1 MWFGSSKSKVNF
13 HLLLLLLFTI
23 FAGYDKTVLTNFGE
37 SMFKKYWK
45 SFVIF
50 WSVVMLGIVGVFVFF
65 WLISA
70 GKLGFMPTF
79 EELEN
84 PNNRFASEVFFA
96 DGPIMNKYFEKE
108 NRKYTEYR
116 EIPASVVDAL
126 IATEDVRFY
135 EHSGVDVRGLF
146 RVLKGVLTADASAG
160 GGSTISQ
167 QLAKMLFP
175 REPDLNVFELVVRK
189 FREWVIAVR
198 LEKSYTKEEI
208 MTMYLNKYDFL
219 NLAVGISSAAD
230 IYFQTPLDS
239 LKIEQA
245 AMLVGMAK
253 NSSYYNPVRRPE
265 LTLNRRNVV
274 LNQMY
279 KYDKIT
285 RDEYDSLKML
295 PLGLKFK
302 RVDHKEG
309 LATYFRE
316 YLRLYMTANKPKRE
330 NYRNTEQFRLD
341 SAAWETDPLYGWCK
355 KNVKVGG
362 THYDLYSDG
371 LKIYSTLDSR
381 MQRYAEE
388 AVREHLSQDLQPLF
402 DKERAYKKNSP
413 FSNDMTPDK
422 IEEALMRSVK
432 QSERYRQLV
441 KEGKNQREIRKIFD
455 QKVEMQLFTWNGI
468 RDTVMSPMDSV
479 KHYKSF
485 FRSGFMVMNPRNGYV
500 KAYVG
505 GPDYRYFMYD
515 MVSVGRRQVGSTI
528 KPILYTLAMQEGLG
542 PCDRV
547 PNIPQTF
554 ILPTGEPWTARGGT
568 KRKGEMVTLRWG
580 LANSENNISAWVLK
594 QFTPQAVAQMAHKMG
609 ITSFIDPVP
618 SVFLGTAEISV
629 KEMVAAYSIFANKG
643 VYHAPLIVSRIEDK
657 FGNTLAT
664 FQTESREVITANT
677 AYLMCDLLEGVVNSG
692 TGVRLRY
699 KYKLT
704 NPIGGKT
711 GTTQEHSDG
720 WFMGITPALV
730 GGVWVGAEDRS
741 IHFQNLANGQ
751 GASMALP
758 IWGKFLQKVYA
769 DAGLNVYTGPFD
781 YPAGLLKRLNCDETV
796 LPAGGTSTDG
806 QANDEEDEE
815 FY

>member
-1 MWFGSSKSKVNF
+1 
-13 HLLLLLLFTI
+13 
-23 FAGYDKTVLTNFGE
+23 
-37 SMFKKYWK
+37 MFKKYWK
-45 SFVIF
+45 FFVIF
-50 WSVVMLGIVGVFVFF
+50 WSVVLVGIIGVFVFF

-84 PNNRFASEVFFA
+84 PNNRFASEVYFA
-96 DGPIMNKYFEKE
+96 DGPIMNRYFEKE
-108 NRKYTEYR
+108 NRKYIEYR
-116 EIPASVVDAL
+116 EIPQSVIDAL

-135 EHSGVDVRGLF
+135 DHSGVDVRGLF
-146 RVLKGVLTADASAG
+146 RVAKGLLTANTSAG

-175 REPDLNVFELVVRK
+175 RESDLNVFELAIRK

-208 MTMYLNKYDFL
+208 LTMYLNKYDFL

-230 IYFQTPLDS
+230 IYFQVPLDS
-239 LKIEQA
+239 LKVEQA
-245 AMLVGMAK
+245 AMLIGMAK

-274 LNQMY
+274 LSQMY

-285 RDEYDSLKML
+285 REECDSLKKL
-295 PLGLKFK
+295 PLGLNFK

-316 YLRLYMTANKPKRE
+316 YLRLFMTANKPDRKR
-330 NYRNTEQFRLD
+330 YRDLSQFRLD
-341 SAAWETDPLYGWCK
+341 SIAWETNPLYGWCK
-355 KNVKVGG
+355 KNVKVDGS
-362 THYDLYSDG
+362 HYDLYSDG
-371 LKIYSTLDSR
+371 LKIYTTLDSR
-381 MQRYAEE
+381 MQKYAEE

-402 DKERAYKKNSP
+402 DKEKVKKLRPP
-413 FSNDMTPDK
+413 FSNDMTPAE
-422 IEEALMRSVK
+422 IEEVLDRSIR
-432 QSERYRQLV
+432 QSERYRVLSKQ
-441 KEGKNQREIRKIFD
+441 GMSFDEIRKTFD
-455 QKVEMQLFTWNGI
+455 QPLEMQVFTWSGI
-468 RDTVMSPMDSV
+468 RDTVMTPLDSI

-485 FRSGFMVMNPRNGYV
+485 FRSGFMVMQPQTGYI

-515 MVSVGRRQVGSTI
+515 MVSAGKRQVGSTI

-542 PCDRV
+542 PCDKV

-554 ILPTGEPWTARGGT
+554 ILPTGEPWSARGGT
-568 KRKGEMVTLRWG
+568 KRQGEMVTLRWG

-594 QFTPQAVAQMAHKMG
+594 QFTPEAVAQMAHKMG

-618 SVFLGTAEISV
+618 SVFLGTAEITV

-643 VYHAPLIVSRIEDK
+643 VYNSPLPVYRIEDK
-657 FGNTLAT
+657 YGNVLQE
-664 FQTESREVITANT
+664 FRPESREVITENT
-677 AYLMCDLLEGVVNSG
+677 AYLMCNLLEGVVTGG

-699 KYKLT
+699 RYKLM
-704 NPIGGKT
+704 NPMGGKT
-711 GTTQEHSDG
+711 GTTQKHADG
-720 WFMGITPALV
+720 WFMGVTPDLV

-758 IWGKFLQKVYA
+758 IWAKFLLKAYA
-769 DAGLNVYTGPFD
+769 DPRLKMSDRPFD
-781 YPAGLLKRLNCDETV
+781 RPAGINKRLDCDETISEAEV
-796 LPAGGTSTDG
+796 KEMNNGIR
-806 QANDEEDEE
+806 EDEE
-815 FY
+815 EFY

>member
-1 MWFGSSKSKVNF
+1 
-13 HLLLLLLFTI
+13 
-23 FAGYDKTVLTNFGE
+23 
-37 SMFKKYWK
+37 MFKKYWK
-45 SFVIF
+45 FFVIF
-50 WSVVMLGIVGVFVFF
+50 WSVVLVGIIGVFVFF

-84 PNNRFASEVFFA
+84 PNNRFASEVYFA
-96 DGPIMNKYFEKE
+96 DGPIMNRYFEKE
-108 NRKYTEYR
+108 NRKYIEYR
-116 EIPASVVDAL
+116 EIPQSVIDAL

-135 EHSGVDVRGLF
+135 DHSGVDVRGLF
-146 RVLKGVLTADASAG
+146 RVAKGLLTANTSAG

-175 REPDLNVFELVVRK
+175 RESDLNVFELAIRK

-208 MTMYLNKYDFL
+208 LTMYLNKYDFL

-230 IYFQTPLDS
+230 IYFQVPLDS
-239 LKIEQA
+239 LKVEQA
-245 AMLVGMAK
+245 AMLIGMAK

-274 LNQMY
+274 LSQMY

-285 RDEYDSLKML
+285 REECDSLKKL
-295 PLGLKFK
+295 PLGLNFK

-316 YLRLYMTANKPKRE
+316 YLRLFMTANKPDRKR
-330 NYRNTEQFRLD
+330 YRDLSQFRLD
-341 SAAWETDPLYGWCK
+341 SVAWKTNPLYGWCK
-355 KNVKVGG
+355 KNVKVDGS
-362 THYDLYSDG
+362 HYDLYSDG
-371 LKIYSTLDSR
+371 LKIYTTLDSR
-381 MQRYAEE
+381 MQKYAEE

-402 DKERAYKKNSP
+402 DKEKVKKHRPP
-413 FSNDMTPDK
+413 FSNDMTPAE
-422 IEEALMRSVK
+422 IEEVLDRSIR
-432 QSERYRQLV
+432 QSERYRVLSKQGMSF
-441 KEGKNQREIRKIFD
+441 KEIRKTFD
-455 QKVEMQLFTWNGI
+455 QPLKMQVFTWNGI
-468 RDTVMSPMDSV
+468 RDTVMTPLDSI

-485 FRSGFMVMNPRNGYV
+485 FRSGFMVMQPQTGYI

-515 MVSVGRRQVGSTI
+515 MVSAGKRQVGSTI

-542 PCDRV
+542 PCDKV

-554 ILPTGEPWTARGGT
+554 ILPTGEPWSARGGT
-568 KRKGEMVTLRWG
+568 KRQGEMVTLRWG

-594 QFTPQAVAQMAHKMG
+594 QFTPEAVAQMAHKMG

-618 SVFLGTAEISV
+618 SVFLGTAEITV

-643 VYHAPLIVSRIEDK
+643 VYNTPLPVYRIEDK
-657 FGNTLAT
+657 YGNVLQE
-664 FQTESREVITANT
+664 FRPESREVITENT
-677 AYLMCDLLEGVVNSG
+677 AYLMCNLLEGVVTGG

-699 KYKLT
+699 KYKLM
-704 NPIGGKT
+704 NPMGGKT
-711 GTTQEHSDG
+711 GTTQKHADG
-720 WFMGITPALV
+720 WFMGVTPDLV

-758 IWGKFLQKVYA
+758 IWAKFLLKAYA
-769 DAGLNVYTGPFD
+769 DPRLKMSDRPFD
-781 YPAGLLKRLNCDETV
+781 RPAGINKRLDCDETISEAEV
-796 LPAGGTSTDG
+796 KEMNNGIR
-806 QANDEEDEE
+806 EDEE
-815 FY
+815 EFY

>member
-1 MWFGSSKSKVNF
+1 
-13 HLLLLLLFTI
+13 
-23 FAGYDKTVLTNFGE
+23 
-37 SMFKKYWK
+37 MFKKYWK
-45 SFVIF
+45 FFVIF
-50 WSVVMLGIVGVFVFF
+50 WSVLLVGIIGVFVFF

-84 PNNRFASEVFFA
+84 PNNRFASEVYFA
-96 DGPIMNKYFEKE
+96 DGPIMNRYFEKE
-108 NRKYTEYR
+108 NRKYIEYR
-116 EIPASVVDAL
+116 EIPQSVIDAL

-135 EHSGVDVRGLF
+135 DHSGIDVRGLF
-146 RVLKGVLTADASAG
+146 RVAKGLLTANTSAG

-175 REPDLNVFELVVRK
+175 RESDLNVFELVIRK

-208 MTMYLNKYDFL
+208 LTMYLNKYDFL

-230 IYFQTPLDS
+230 IYFQVPLDS
-239 LKIEQA
+239 LKVEQA

-274 LNQMY
+274 LSQMY

-285 RDEYDSLKML
+285 REECDSLKKL
-295 PLGLKFK
+295 PLGLNFK

-316 YLRLYMTANKPKRE
+316 YLRLFMTANKPDRKR
-330 NYRNTEQFRLD
+330 YRDLSQFRLD
-341 SAAWETDPLYGWCK
+341 SVAWETNPLYGWCK
-355 KNVKVGG
+355 KNVKVDGS
-362 THYDLYSDG
+362 HYDLYSDG
-371 LKIYSTLDSR
+371 LKIYTTLDSR
-381 MQRYAEE
+381 MQKYAEE

-402 DKERAYKKNSP
+402 DKEKVKKLRPP
-413 FSNDMTPDK
+413 FSNDMTPAE
-422 IEEALMRSVK
+422 IEEVLDRSIR
-432 QSERYRQLV
+432 QSERYRVLSKQ
-441 KEGKNQREIRKIFD
+441 GMSFDEIRKTFD
-455 QKVEMQLFTWNGI
+455 QPLEMQVFTWNGI
-468 RDTVMSPMDSV
+468 RDTVMTPLDSI

-485 FRSGFMVMNPRNGYV
+485 FRSGFMVMQPQTGYI

-515 MVSVGRRQVGSTI
+515 MVSAGKRQVGSTI

-542 PCDRV
+542 PCDKV

-554 ILPTGEPWTARGGT
+554 ILPTGEPWSARGGT
-568 KRKGEMVTLRWG
+568 KRQGEMVTLRWG

-594 QFTPQAVAQMAHKMG
+594 QFTPEAVAQMAHKMG

-618 SVFLGTAEISV
+618 SVFLGTAEITV

-643 VYHAPLIVSRIEDK
+643 VYNSPLPVYRIEDK
-657 FGNTLAT
+657 YGNVLQE
-664 FQTESREVITANT
+664 FRPESREVITENT
-677 AYLMCDLLEGVVNSG
+677 AYLMCNLLEGVVTGG

-699 KYKLT
+699 KYKLM
-704 NPIGGKT
+704 NPMGGKT
-711 GTTQEHSDG
+711 GTTQKHADG
-720 WFMGITPALV
+720 WFMGVTPDLV

-758 IWGKFLQKVYA
+758 IWAKFLLKVYA
-769 DAGLNVYTGPFD
+769 DPRLKMSDRPFD
-781 YPAGLLKRLNCDETV
+781 RPAGINKRLDCDETISEAEV
-796 LPAGGTSTDG
+796 KEMNNGIR
-806 QANDEEDEE
+806 EDEE
-815 FY
+815 EFY

>member
-1 MWFGSSKSKVNF
+1 
-13 HLLLLLLFTI
+13 
-23 FAGYDKTVLTNFGE
+23 
-37 SMFKKYWK
+37 MFKKYWK
-45 SFVIF
+45 FFVIF
-50 WSVVMLGIVGVFVFF
+50 WSVVLVGIIGVFVFF

-84 PNNRFASEVFFA
+84 PNNRFASEVYFA
-96 DGPIMNKYFEKE
+96 DGPIMNRYFEKE
-108 NRKYTEYR
+108 NRKYIEYR
-116 EIPASVVDAL
+116 EIPQSVIDAL

-135 EHSGVDVRGLF
+135 DHSGVDVRGLF
-146 RVLKGVLTADASAG
+146 RVAKGLLTANTSAG

-175 REPDLNVFELVVRK
+175 RESDLNVFELAIRK

-208 MTMYLNKYDFL
+208 LTMYLNKYDFL

-230 IYFQTPLDS
+230 IYFQVPLDS
-239 LKIEQA
+239 LKVEQA
-245 AMLVGMAK
+245 AMLIGMAK

-274 LNQMY
+274 LSQMY

-285 RDEYDSLKML
+285 REECDSLKKL
-295 PLGLKFK
+295 PLGLNFK

-316 YLRLYMTANKPKRE
+316 YLRLFMTANKPDRKR
-330 NYRNTEQFRLD
+330 YRDLSQFRLD
-341 SAAWETDPLYGWCK
+341 SVAWETNPLYGWCK
-355 KNVKVGG
+355 KNVKVDGS
-362 THYDLYSDG
+362 HYDLYSDG
-371 LKIYSTLDSR
+371 LKIYTTLDSR
-381 MQRYAEE
+381 MQKYAEE
-388 AVREHLSQDLQPLF
+388 AVREHLSRDLQPLF
-402 DKERAYKKNSP
+402 DKEKVKKHRPP
-413 FSNDMTPDK
+413 FSNDMTPTE
-422 IEEALMRSVK
+422 IEEVLDRSIR
-432 QSERYRQLV
+432 QSERYRVLSKQGMSF
-441 KEGKNQREIRKIFD
+441 KEIRKTFD
-455 QKVEMQLFTWNGI
+455 QPLKMQVFTWNGI
-468 RDTVMSPMDSV
+468 RDTVMTPLDSI

-485 FRSGFMVMNPRNGYV
+485 FRSGFMVMQPQTGYI

-515 MVSVGRRQVGSTI
+515 MVSAGKRQVGSTI

-542 PCDRV
+542 PCDKV

-554 ILPTGEPWTARGGT
+554 ILPTGEPWSARGGT
-568 KRKGEMVTLRWG
+568 KRQGEMVTLRWG

-594 QFTPQAVAQMAHKMG
+594 QFTPEAVAQMAHKMG

-618 SVFLGTAEISV
+618 SVFLGTAEITV

-643 VYHAPLIVSRIEDK
+643 VYNSPLPVYRIEDK
-657 FGNTLAT
+657 YGNVLQE
-664 FQTESREVITANT
+664 FRPESREVITENT
-677 AYLMCDLLEGVVNSG
+677 AYLMCNLLEGVVTGG

-699 KYKLT
+699 KYKLM
-704 NPIGGKT
+704 NPMGGKT
-711 GTTQEHSDG
+711 GTTQKHADG
-720 WFMGITPALV
+720 WFMGVTPDLV

-758 IWGKFLQKVYA
+758 IWAKFLLKAYA
-769 DAGLNVYTGPFD
+769 DPRLKMSDRPFD
-781 YPAGLLKRLNCDETV
+781 RPAGINKRLDCDETIPEAEV
-796 LPAGGTSTDG
+796 KEMNNGIR
-806 QANDEEDEE
+806 EDEE
-815 FY
+815 EFY

>member
-1 MWFGSSKSKVNF
+1 
-13 HLLLLLLFTI
+13 
-23 FAGYDKTVLTNFGE
+23 
-37 SMFKKYWK
+37 MFKKYWK
-45 SFVIF
+45 FFVIF
-50 WSVVMLGIVGVFVFF
+50 WSVVLVGIIGVFVFF

-84 PNNRFASEVFFA
+84 PNNRFASEVYFA
-96 DGPIMNKYFEKE
+96 DVPIMNRYFEKE
-108 NRKYTEYR
+108 NRKYIEYR
-116 EIPASVVDAL
+116 EIPQSVIDAL

-135 EHSGVDVRGLF
+135 DHSGVDVRGLF
-146 RVLKGVLTADASAG
+146 RVAKGLLTANTSAG

-175 REPDLNVFELVVRK
+175 RESDLNVFELAIRK

-208 MTMYLNKYDFL
+208 LTMYLNKYDFL

-230 IYFQTPLDS
+230 IYFQVPLDS
-239 LKIEQA
+239 LKVEQA
-245 AMLVGMAK
+245 AMLIGMAK

-274 LNQMY
+274 LSQMY

-285 RDEYDSLKML
+285 REECDSLKKL
-295 PLGLKFK
+295 PLGLNFK

-316 YLRLYMTANKPKRE
+316 YLRLFMTANKPDRKR
-330 NYRNTEQFRLD
+330 YRDLSQFRLD
-341 SAAWETDPLYGWCK
+341 SIVWETNPLYGWCK
-355 KNVKVGG
+355 KNVKVDGS
-362 THYDLYSDG
+362 HYDLYSDG
-371 LKIYSTLDSR
+371 LKIYTTLDSR
-381 MQRYAEE
+381 MQKYAEE

-402 DKERAYKKNSP
+402 DKEKVKKLRPP
-413 FSNDMTPDK
+413 FSNDMTPAE
-422 IEEALMRSVK
+422 IEEVLDRSIR
-432 QSERYRQLV
+432 QSERYRVLSKQGMSV
-441 KEGKNQREIRKIFD
+441 DEIRKTFD
-455 QKVEMQLFTWNGI
+455 QPLEMQVFTWSGI
-468 RDTVMSPMDSV
+468 RDTVMTPLDSI

-485 FRSGFMVMNPRNGYV
+485 FRSGFMVMQPQTGYI

-515 MVSVGRRQVGSTI
+515 MVSAGKRQVGSTI

-542 PCDRV
+542 PCDKV

-554 ILPTGEPWTARGGT
+554 ILPTGEPWSARGGT
-568 KRKGEMVTLRWG
+568 KRQGEMVTLRWG

-594 QFTPQAVAQMAHKMG
+594 QFTPEAVAQMAHKMG

-618 SVFLGTAEISV
+618 SVFLGTAEITV

-643 VYHAPLIVSRIEDK
+643 VYNSPLPVCRIEDK
-657 FGNTLAT
+657 YGNVLQE
-664 FQTESREVITANT
+664 FRPESREVITENT
-677 AYLMCDLLEGVVNSG
+677 AYLMCNLLEGVVTGG

-699 KYKLT
+699 KYKLM
-704 NPIGGKT
+704 NPMGGKT
-711 GTTQEHSDG
+711 GTTQKHADG
-720 WFMGITPALV
+720 WFMGVTPDLV

-758 IWGKFLQKVYA
+758 IWAKFLLKAYA
-769 DAGLNVYTGPFD
+769 DPRLKMSDRPFD
-781 YPAGLLKRLNCDETV
+781 RPAGINKRLDCDETISEAEV
-796 LPAGGTSTDG
+796 KEMNNGIR
-806 QANDEEDEE
+806 EDEE
-815 FY
+815 EFY

>member
-1 MWFGSSKSKVNF
+1 
-13 HLLLLLLFTI
+13 
-23 FAGYDKTVLTNFGE
+23 
-37 SMFKKYWK
+37 MFKKYWK
-45 SFVIF
+45 FFVIF
-50 WSVVMLGIVGVFVFF
+50 WSVVLVGIIGVFVFF

-84 PNNRFASEVFFA
+84 PNNRFASEVYFA
-96 DGPIMNKYFEKE
+96 DGPIMNRYFEKE
-108 NRKYTEYR
+108 NRKYIEYR
-116 EIPASVVDAL
+116 EIPQSVIDAL

-135 EHSGVDVRGLF
+135 DHSGVDVRGLF
-146 RVLKGVLTADASAG
+146 RVAKGLLTANTSAG

-175 REPDLNVFELVVRK
+175 RESDLNVFELAIRK

-208 MTMYLNKYDFL
+208 LTMYLNKYDFL

-230 IYFQTPLDS
+230 IYFQVPLDS
-239 LKIEQA
+239 LKVEQA
-245 AMLVGMAK
+245 AMLIGMAK

-274 LNQMY
+274 LSQMY

-285 RDEYDSLKML
+285 REECDSLKKL
-295 PLGLKFK
+295 PLGLNFK

-316 YLRLYMTANKPKRE
+316 YLRLFMTANKPDRKR
-330 NYRNTEQFRLD
+330 YRDLSQFRLD
-341 SAAWETDPLYGWCK
+341 SVAWKTNPLYGWCK
-355 KNVKVGG
+355 KNVKVDGS
-362 THYDLYSDG
+362 HYDLYSDG
-371 LKIYSTLDSR
+371 LKIYTTLDSR
-381 MQRYAEE
+381 MQKYAEE

-402 DKERAYKKNSP
+402 DKEKVKKLRPP
-413 FSNDMTPDK
+413 FSNDMTPAE
-422 IEEALMRSVK
+422 IEEVLDRSIR
-432 QSERYRQLV
+432 QSERYRVLSKQ
-441 KEGKNQREIRKIFD
+441 GMSFDEIRKTFD
-455 QKVEMQLFTWNGI
+455 QPLEMQVFTWSGI
-468 RDTVMSPMDSV
+468 RDTVMTPLDSI

-485 FRSGFMVMNPRNGYV
+485 FRSGFMVMQPQTGYI

-515 MVSVGRRQVGSTI
+515 MVSAGKRQVGSTI

-542 PCDRV
+542 PCDKV

-554 ILPTGEPWTARGGT
+554 ILPTGEPWSARGGT
-568 KRKGEMVTLRWG
+568 KRQGEMVTLRWG

-594 QFTPQAVAQMAHKMG
+594 QFTPEAVAQMAHKMG

-618 SVFLGTAEISV
+618 SVFLGTAEITV

-643 VYHAPLIVSRIEDK
+643 VYNSPLPVCRIEDK
-657 FGNTLAT
+657 YGNVLQE
-664 FQTESREVITANT
+664 FRPESREVITENT
-677 AYLMCDLLEGVVNSG
+677 AYLMCNLLEGVVNSG

-704 NPIGGKT
+704 NPMGGKT
-711 GTTQEHSDG
+711 GTTQQHADG
-720 WFMGITPALV
+720 WFIGVTPDLV

-751 GASMALP
+751 GANMALP
-758 IWGKFLQKVYA
+758 IWAKFLQKAYA
-769 DAGLNVYTGPFD
+769 DSGLKMSGRPFD
-781 YPAGLLKRLNCDETV
+781 RPAGISKRLDCDETISEAEAKEMNKS
-796 LPAGGTSTDG
+796 LR
-806 QANDEEDEE
+806 EDEE
-815 FY
+815 EFY

>member
-1 MWFGSSKSKVNF
+1 
-13 HLLLLLLFTI
+13 
-23 FAGYDKTVLTNFGE
+23 
-37 SMFKKYWK
+37 MFKKYWK
-45 SFVIF
+45 FFVIF
-50 WSVVMLGIVGVFVFF
+50 WSVVLVGIIGVFVFF

-84 PNNRFASEVFFA
+84 PNNRFASEVYFA
-96 DGPIMNKYFEKE
+96 DGPIMNRYFEKE
-108 NRKYTEYR
+108 NRKYIEYR
-116 EIPASVVDAL
+116 EIPQSVIDAL

-135 EHSGVDVRGLF
+135 DHSGVDVRGLF
-146 RVLKGVLTADASAG
+146 RVAKGLLTANTSAG

-175 REPDLNVFELVVRK
+175 RESDLNVFELAIRK

-208 MTMYLNKYDFL
+208 LTMYLNKYDFL

-230 IYFQTPLDS
+230 IYFQVPLDS
-239 LKIEQA
+239 LKVEQA
-245 AMLVGMAK
+245 AMLIGMAK

-274 LNQMY
+274 LSQMY

-285 RDEYDSLKML
+285 REECDSLKKL
-295 PLGLKFK
+295 PLGLNFK

-316 YLRLYMTANKPKRE
+316 YLRLFMTANKPDRKR
-330 NYRNTEQFRLD
+330 YRDLSQFRLD
-341 SAAWETDPLYGWCK
+341 SVAWETNPLYGWCK
-355 KNVKVGG
+355 KNVKVDGS
-362 THYDLYSDG
+362 HYDLYSDG
-371 LKIYSTLDSR
+371 LKIYTTLDSR
-381 MQRYAEE
+381 MQKYAEE

-402 DKERAYKKNSP
+402 DKEKVKKLRPP
-413 FSNDMTPDK
+413 FSNDMTPAE
-422 IEEALMRSVK
+422 IEEVLDRSIR
-432 QSERYRQLV
+432 QSERYRVLSKQ
-441 KEGKNQREIRKIFD
+441 GMSFDEIRKTFD
-455 QKVEMQLFTWNGI
+455 QPLKMQVFTWNGI
-468 RDTVMSPMDSV
+468 RDTVMTPLDSI

-485 FRSGFMVMNPRNGYV
+485 FRSGFMVMQPQTGYI

-515 MVSVGRRQVGSTI
+515 MVSAGKRQVGSTI

-542 PCDRV
+542 PCDKV

-554 ILPTGEPWTARGGT
+554 ILPTGEPWSARGGT
-568 KRKGEMVTLRWG
+568 KRQGEMVTLRWG

-594 QFTPQAVAQMAHKMG
+594 QFTPEAVAQMAHKMG

-618 SVFLGTAEISV
+618 SVFLGTAEITV

-643 VYHAPLIVSRIEDK
+643 VYNSPLPVYRIEDK
-657 FGNTLAT
+657 YGNVLQE
-664 FQTESREVITANT
+664 FRPESREVITENT
-677 AYLMCDLLEGVVNSG
+677 AYLMCNLLEGVVTGG

-699 KYKLT
+699 KYKLM
-704 NPIGGKT
+704 NPMGGKT
-711 GTTQEHSDG
+711 GTTQKHADG
-720 WFMGITPALV
+720 WFMGVTPDLV

-758 IWGKFLQKVYA
+758 IWAKFLLKVYA
-769 DAGLNVYTGPFD
+769 DPRLKMSDRPFD
-781 YPAGLLKRLNCDETV
+781 RPAGINKRLDCDETISEAEV
-796 LPAGGTSTDG
+796 KEMNNGIR
-806 QANDEEDEE
+806 EDEE
-815 FY
+815 EFY

>member
-1 MWFGSSKSKVNF
+1 
-13 HLLLLLLFTI
+13 
-23 FAGYDKTVLTNFGE
+23 
-37 SMFKKYWK
+37 MFKKYWK
-45 SFVIF
+45 FFVIF
-50 WSVVMLGIVGVFVFF
+50 WSVVLVGIIGVFVFF

-84 PNNRFASEVFFA
+84 PNNRFASEVYFA
-96 DGPIMNKYFEKE
+96 DGPIMNRYFEKE
-108 NRKYTEYR
+108 NRKYIEYR
-116 EIPASVVDAL
+116 EIPQSVIDAL

-135 EHSGVDVRGLF
+135 DHSGVDVRGLF
-146 RVLKGVLTADASAG
+146 RVAKGLLTANTSAG

-175 REPDLNVFELVVRK
+175 RESDLNVFELAIRK

-208 MTMYLNKYDFL
+208 LTMYLNKYDFL

-230 IYFQTPLDS
+230 IYFQVPLDS
-239 LKIEQA
+239 LKVEQA
-245 AMLVGMAK
+245 AMLIGMAK

-274 LNQMY
+274 LSQMY

-285 RDEYDSLKML
+285 REECDSLKKL
-295 PLGLKFK
+295 PLGLNFK

-316 YLRLYMTANKPKRE
+316 YLRLFMTANKPDRKR
-330 NYRNTEQFRLD
+330 YRDLSQFRLD
-341 SAAWETDPLYGWCK
+341 SVAWETNPLYGWCK
-355 KNVKVGG
+355 KNVKVDGS
-362 THYDLYSDG
+362 HYDLYSDG
-371 LKIYSTLDSR
+371 LKIYTTLDSR
-381 MQRYAEE
+381 MQKYAEE

-402 DKERAYKKNSP
+402 DKEKVKKLRPP
-413 FSNDMTPDK
+413 FSNDMTPAE
-422 IEEALMRSVK
+422 IEEVLDRSIR
-432 QSERYRQLV
+432 QSERYRVLSKQ
-441 KEGKNQREIRKIFD
+441 GMSFDEIRKTFD
-455 QKVEMQLFTWNGI
+455 QPLKMQVFTWNGI
-468 RDTVMSPMDSV
+468 RDTVMTPLDSI

-485 FRSGFMVMNPRNGYV
+485 FRSGFMVMQPQTGYI

-515 MVSVGRRQVGSTI
+515 MVSAGKRQVGSTI

-542 PCDRV
+542 PCDKV

-554 ILPTGEPWTARGGT
+554 ILPTGEPWSARGGT
-568 KRKGEMVTLRWG
+568 KRQGEMVTLRWG

-594 QFTPQAVAQMAHKMG
+594 QFTPEAVAQMAHKMG

-618 SVFLGTAEISV
+618 SVFLGTAEITV

-643 VYHAPLIVSRIEDK
+643 VYNSPLPVYRIEDK
-657 FGNTLAT
+657 YGNVLQE
-664 FQTESREVITANT
+664 FRPESREVITENT
-677 AYLMCDLLEGVVNSG
+677 AYLMCNLLEGVVTGG

-699 KYKLT
+699 KYKLM
-704 NPIGGKT
+704 NPMGGKT
-711 GTTQEHSDG
+711 GTTQKHADG
-720 WFMGITPALV
+720 WFMGVTPDLV

-758 IWGKFLQKVYA
+758 IWAKFLLKAYA
-769 DAGLNVYTGPFD
+769 DPRLKMSDRPFD
-781 YPAGLLKRLNCDETV
+781 RPAGINKRLDCDETISEAEV
-796 LPAGGTSTDG
+796 KEMNNGIR
-806 QANDEEDEE
+806 EDEE
-815 FY
+815 EFY

>member
-1 MWFGSSKSKVNF
+1 
-13 HLLLLLLFTI
+13 
-23 FAGYDKTVLTNFGE
+23 
-37 SMFKKYWK
+37 MFKKYWK
-45 SFVIF
+45 FFVIF
-50 WSVVMLGIVGVFVFF
+50 WSVVLVGIIGVFVFF

-84 PNNRFASEVFFA
+84 PNNRFASEVYFA
-96 DGPIMNKYFEKE
+96 DGPIMNRYFEKE
-108 NRKYTEYR
+108 NRKYIEYR
-116 EIPASVVDAL
+116 EIPQSVIDAL

-135 EHSGVDVRGLF
+135 DHSGVDVRGLF
-146 RVLKGVLTADASAG
+146 RVAKGLLTANTSAG

-175 REPDLNVFELVVRK
+175 RESDLNVFELAIRK

-208 MTMYLNKYDFL
+208 LTMYLNKYDFL

-230 IYFQTPLDS
+230 IYFQVPLDS
-239 LKIEQA
+239 LKVEQA
-245 AMLVGMAK
+245 AMLIGMAK

-274 LNQMY
+274 LSQMY

-285 RDEYDSLKML
+285 REECDSLKKL
-295 PLGLKFK
+295 PLGLNFK

-316 YLRLYMTANKPKRE
+316 YLRLFMTANKPDRKR
-330 NYRNTEQFRLD
+330 YRDLSQFRLD
-341 SAAWETDPLYGWCK
+341 SVAWETNPLYGWCK
-355 KNVKVGG
+355 KNVKVDGS
-362 THYDLYSDG
+362 HYDLYSDG
-371 LKIYSTLDSR
+371 LKIYTTLDSR
-381 MQRYAEE
+381 MQKYAEE

-402 DKERAYKKNSP
+402 DKEKVKKLRPP
-413 FSNDMTPDK
+413 FSNDMTPAE
-422 IEEALMRSVK
+422 IEEVLDRSIR
-432 QSERYRQLV
+432 QSERYRVLSKQ
-441 KEGKNQREIRKIFD
+441 GMSFDEIRKTFD
-455 QKVEMQLFTWNGI
+455 QPLEMQVFTWNGI
-468 RDTVMSPMDSV
+468 RDTVMTPLDSI

-485 FRSGFMVMNPRNGYV
+485 FRSGFMVMQPQTGYI

-515 MVSVGRRQVGSTI
+515 MVSAGKRQVGSTI

-542 PCDRV
+542 PCDKV

-554 ILPTGEPWTARGGT
+554 FLPTGEPWSARGGT
-568 KRKGEMVTLRWG
+568 KRQGEMVTLRWG

-594 QFTPQAVAQMAHKMG
+594 QFTPEAVAQMAHKMG

-618 SVFLGTAEISV
+618 SVFLGTAEITV

-643 VYHAPLIVSRIEDK
+643 VYNSPLPVYRIEDK
-657 FGNTLAT
+657 YGNVLQE
-664 FQTESREVITANT
+664 FRPESREVITENT
-677 AYLMCDLLEGVVNSG
+677 AYLMCNLLEGVVTGG

-699 KYKLT
+699 KYKLM
-704 NPIGGKT
+704 NPMGGKT
-711 GTTQEHSDG
+711 GTTQKHADG
-720 WFMGITPALV
+720 WFMGVTPDLV

-758 IWGKFLQKVYA
+758 IWAKFLLKAYA
-769 DAGLNVYTGPFD
+769 DPRLKMSDRPFD
-781 YPAGLLKRLNCDETV
+781 RPAGINKRLDCDETISEAEV
-796 LPAGGTSTDG
+796 KEMNNGIR
-806 QANDEEDEE
+806 EDEE
-815 FY
+815 EFY

>member
-1 MWFGSSKSKVNF
+1 
-13 HLLLLLLFTI
+13 
-23 FAGYDKTVLTNFGE
+23 
-37 SMFKKYWK
+37 MFKKYWK
-45 SFVIF
+45 FFVIF
-50 WSVVMLGIVGVFVFF
+50 WSVVLVGIIGVFVFF

-84 PNNRFASEVFFA
+84 PNNRFASEVYFA
-96 DGPIMNKYFEKE
+96 DGPIMNRYFEKE
-108 NRKYTEYR
+108 NRKYIEYR
-116 EIPASVVDAL
+116 EIPQSVIDAL

-135 EHSGVDVRGLF
+135 DHSGVDVRGLF
-146 RVLKGVLTADASAG
+146 RVAKGLLTANTSAG

-175 REPDLNVFELVVRK
+175 RESDLNVFELAIRK

-208 MTMYLNKYDFL
+208 LTMYLNKYDFL

-230 IYFQTPLDS
+230 IYFQVPLDS
-239 LKIEQA
+239 LKVEQA
-245 AMLVGMAK
+245 AMLIGMAK

-274 LNQMY
+274 LSQMY

-285 RDEYDSLKML
+285 REECDSLKKL
-295 PLGLKFK
+295 PLGLNFK

-316 YLRLYMTANKPKRE
+316 YLRLFMTANKPDRKR
-330 NYRNTEQFRLD
+330 YRDLSQFRLD
-341 SAAWETDPLYGWCK
+341 SVAWETNPLYGWCK
-355 KNVKVGG
+355 KNVKVDGS
-362 THYDLYSDG
+362 HYDLYSDG
-371 LKIYSTLDSR
+371 LKIYTTLDSR
-381 MQRYAEE
+381 MQKYAEE

-402 DKERAYKKNSP
+402 DKEKVKKHRPP
-413 FSNDMTPDK
+413 FSNDMTPAE
-422 IEEALMRSVK
+422 IEEVLDRSIR
-432 QSERYRQLV
+432 QSERYRVLSKQ
-441 KEGKNQREIRKIFD
+441 GMSFDEIRKTFD
-455 QKVEMQLFTWNGI
+455 QPLEMQVFTWSGI
-468 RDTVMSPMDSV
+468 RDTVMTPLDSI

-485 FRSGFMVMNPRNGYV
+485 FRSGFMVMQPQTGYI

-515 MVSVGRRQVGSTI
+515 MVSAGKRQVGSTI

-542 PCDRV
+542 PCDKV

-554 ILPTGEPWTARGGT
+554 ILPTGEPWSARGGT
-568 KRKGEMVTLRWG
+568 KRQGEMVTLRWG

-594 QFTPQAVAQMAHKMG
+594 QFTPEAVGQMAHKMG

-618 SVFLGTAEISV
+618 SVFLGTAEITV

-643 VYHAPLIVSRIEDK
+643 VYNSPLPVYRIEDK
-657 FGNTLAT
+657 YGNVLQE
-664 FQTESREVITANT
+664 FRPESREVITENT
-677 AYLMCDLLEGVVNSG
+677 AYLMCNLLEGVVTGG

-699 KYKLT
+699 KYKLM
-704 NPIGGKT
+704 NPMGGKT
-711 GTTQEHSDG
+711 GTTQKHADG
-720 WFMGITPALV
+720 WFMGVTPDLV

-758 IWGKFLQKVYA
+758 IWAKFLLKAYA
-769 DAGLNVYTGPFD
+769 DPRLKMSDRPFD
-781 YPAGLLKRLNCDETV
+781 RPAGINKRLDCDETISEAEV
-796 LPAGGTSTDG
+796 KEMNNGIR
-806 QANDEEDEE
+806 EDEE
-815 FY
+815 EFY

>member
-1 MWFGSSKSKVNF
+1 
-13 HLLLLLLFTI
+13 
-23 FAGYDKTVLTNFGE
+23 
-37 SMFKKYWK
+37 MFKKYWK
-45 SFVIF
+45 FFVIF
-50 WSVVMLGIVGVFVFF
+50 WSVVLVGIIGVFVFF

-84 PNNRFASEVFFA
+84 PNNRFASEVYFA
-96 DGPIMNKYFEKE
+96 DGPIMNRYFEKE
-108 NRKYTEYR
+108 NRKYIEYR
-116 EIPASVVDAL
+116 EIPQSVIDAL

-135 EHSGVDVRGLF
+135 DHSGVDVRGLF
-146 RVLKGVLTADASAG
+146 RVAKGLLTANTSAG

-175 REPDLNVFELVVRK
+175 RESDLNVFELAIRK

-208 MTMYLNKYDFL
+208 LTMYLNKYDFL

-230 IYFQTPLDS
+230 IYFQVPLDS
-239 LKIEQA
+239 LKVEQA
-245 AMLVGMAK
+245 AMLIGMAK

-274 LNQMY
+274 LSQMY

-285 RDEYDSLKML
+285 REECDSLKKL
-295 PLGLKFK
+295 PLGLNFK

-316 YLRLYMTANKPKRE
+316 YLRLFMTANKPDRKR
-330 NYRNTEQFRLD
+330 YRDLSQFRLD
-341 SAAWETDPLYGWCK
+341 SVAWETNPLYGWCK
-355 KNVKVGG
+355 KNVKVDGS
-362 THYDLYSDG
+362 HYDLYSDG
-371 LKIYSTLDSR
+371 LKIYTTLDSR
-381 MQRYAEE
+381 MQKYAEE

-402 DKERAYKKNSP
+402 DKEKVKKHRPP
-413 FSNDMTPDK
+413 FSNDMTPTE
-422 IEEALMRSVK
+422 IEEVLDRSIR
-432 QSERYRQLV
+432 QSERYRVLSKQGMSF
-441 KEGKNQREIRKIFD
+441 KEIRKTFD
-455 QKVEMQLFTWNGI
+455 QPLKMQVFTWNGI
-468 RDTVMSPMDSV
+468 RDTVMTPLDSI

-485 FRSGFMVMNPRNGYV
+485 FRSGFMVMQPQTGYI

-515 MVSVGRRQVGSTI
+515 MVSAGKRQVGSTI

-542 PCDRV
+542 PCDKV

-554 ILPTGEPWTARGGT
+554 ILPTGEPWSARGGT
-568 KRKGEMVTLRWG
+568 KRQGEMVTLRWG

-594 QFTPQAVAQMAHKMG
+594 QFTPEAVAQMAHKMG

-618 SVFLGTAEISV
+618 SVFLGTAEITV

-643 VYHAPLIVSRIEDK
+643 VYNSPLPVYRIEDK
-657 FGNTLAT
+657 YGNVLQE
-664 FQTESREVITANT
+664 FRPESREVITENT
-677 AYLMCDLLEGVVNSG
+677 AYLMCNLLEGVVTGG

-699 KYKLT
+699 KYKLI
-704 NPIGGKT
+704 NPMGGKT
-711 GTTQEHSDG
+711 GTTQKHADG
-720 WFMGITPALV
+720 WFMGVTPDLV

-758 IWGKFLQKVYA
+758 IWAKFLLKAYA
-769 DAGLNVYTGPFD
+769 DPRLKMSDRPFD
-781 YPAGLLKRLNCDETV
+781 RPAGINKRLDCDETISEAEV
-796 LPAGGTSTDG
+796 KEMNNGIR
-806 QANDEEDEE
+806 EDEE
-815 FY
+815 EFY

>member
-1 MWFGSSKSKVNF
+1 
-13 HLLLLLLFTI
+13 
-23 FAGYDKTVLTNFGE
+23 
-37 SMFKKYWK
+37 MFKKYWK
-45 SFVIF
+45 FFVIF
-50 WSVVMLGIVGVFVFF
+50 WSVLLVGIIGVFVFF

-84 PNNRFASEVFFA
+84 PNNRFASEVYFA
-96 DGPIMNKYFEKE
+96 DGPIMNRYFEKE
-108 NRKYTEYR
+108 NRKYIEYR
-116 EIPASVVDAL
+116 EIPQSVIDAL

-135 EHSGVDVRGLF
+135 DHSGIDVRGLF
-146 RVLKGVLTADASAG
+146 RVAKGLLTANTSAG

-175 REPDLNVFELVVRK
+175 RESDLNVFELAIRK

-208 MTMYLNKYDFL
+208 LTMYLNKYDFL

-230 IYFQTPLDS
+230 IYFQVPLDS
-239 LKIEQA
+239 LKVEQA
-245 AMLVGMAK
+245 AMLIGMAK

-274 LNQMY
+274 LSQMY

-285 RDEYDSLKML
+285 REECDSLKKL
-295 PLGLKFK
+295 PLGLNFK

-316 YLRLYMTANKPKRE
+316 YLRLFMTANKPDRKR
-330 NYRNTEQFRLD
+330 YRDLSQFRLD
-341 SAAWETDPLYGWCK
+341 SVAWKTNPLYGWCK
-355 KNVKVGG
+355 KNVKVDGS
-362 THYDLYSDG
+362 HYDLYSDG
-371 LKIYSTLDSR
+371 LKIYTTLDSR
-381 MQRYAEE
+381 MQKYAEE
-388 AVREHLSQDLQPLF
+388 AVREHLSRDLQPLF
-402 DKERAYKKNSP
+402 DKEKVKKHRPP
-413 FSNDMTPDK
+413 FSNDMTPTE
-422 IEEALMRSVK
+422 IEEVLDRSIR
-432 QSERYRQLV
+432 QSERYRVLSKQGMSF
-441 KEGKNQREIRKIFD
+441 KEIRKTFD
-455 QKVEMQLFTWNGI
+455 QPLKMQVFTWNGI
-468 RDTVMSPMDSV
+468 RDTVMTPLDSI

-485 FRSGFMVMNPRNGYV
+485 FRSGFMVMQPQTGYI

-515 MVSVGRRQVGSTI
+515 MVSAGKRQVGSTI

-542 PCDRV
+542 PCDKV

-554 ILPTGEPWTARGGT
+554 ILPTGEPWSARGGT
-568 KRKGEMVTLRWG
+568 KRQGEMVTLRWG

-594 QFTPQAVAQMAHKMG
+594 QFTPEAVAQMAHKMG

-618 SVFLGTAEISV
+618 SVFLGTAEITV

-643 VYHAPLIVSRIEDK
+643 VYNSPLPVYRIEDK
-657 FGNTLAT
+657 YGNVLQE
-664 FQTESREVITANT
+664 FRPESREVITENT
-677 AYLMCDLLEGVVNSG
+677 AYLMCNLLEGVVTGG

-699 KYKLT
+699 KYKLM
-704 NPIGGKT
+704 NPMGGKT
-711 GTTQEHSDG
+711 GTTQKHADG
-720 WFMGITPALV
+720 WFMGVTPDLV

-758 IWGKFLQKVYA
+758 IWAKFLLKAYA
-769 DAGLNVYTGPFD
+769 DPRLKMSDRPFD
-781 YPAGLLKRLNCDETV
+781 RPAGINKRLDCDETISEAEV
-796 LPAGGTSTDG
+796 KEINNGIR
-806 QANDEEDEE
+806 EDEE
-815 FY
+815 EFY

>member
-1 MWFGSSKSKVNF
+1 
-13 HLLLLLLFTI
+13 
-23 FAGYDKTVLTNFGE
+23 
-37 SMFKKYWK
+37 
-45 SFVIF
+45 
-50 WSVVMLGIVGVFVFF
+50 
-65 WLISA
+65 
-70 GKLGFMPTF
+70 MPTF

-84 PNNRFASEVFFA
+84 PNNRFASEVYFA
-96 DGPIMNKYFEKE
+96 DGPIMNRYFEKE
-108 NRKYTEYR
+108 NRKYIEYR
-116 EIPASVVDAL
+116 EIPQSVIDAL

-135 EHSGVDVRGLF
+135 DHSGIDVRGLF
-146 RVLKGVLTADASAG
+146 RVAKGLLTANTSAG

-175 REPDLNVFELVVRK
+175 RESDLNVFELVIRK

-208 MTMYLNKYDFL
+208 LTMYLNKYDFL

-230 IYFQTPLDS
+230 IYFQVPLDS
-239 LKIEQA
+239 LKVEQA

-274 LNQMY
+274 LSQMY

-285 RDEYDSLKML
+285 REECDSLKQL
-295 PLGLKFK
+295 PLGLNFK

-316 YLRLYMTANKPKRE
+316 YLRLFMTANKPDRKR
-330 NYRNTEQFRLD
+330 YRDLSQFRLD
-341 SAAWETDPLYGWCK
+341 SIAWETNPLYGWCK
-355 KNVKVGG
+355 KNVKVDGS
-362 THYDLYSDG
+362 HYDLYSDG
-371 LKIYSTLDSR
+371 LKIYTTLDSR
-381 MQRYAEE
+381 MQKYAEE

-402 DKERAYKKNSP
+402 DKEKVKKLRPP
-413 FSNDMTPDK
+413 FSNDMTPAE
-422 IEEALMRSVK
+422 IEEVLNRSIR
-432 QSERYRQLV
+432 QSERYRVLSKQ
-441 KEGKNQREIRKIFD
+441 GMSFDEIRKTFD
-455 QKVEMQLFTWNGI
+455 QPLEMQVFTWNGI
-468 RDTVMSPMDSV
+468 RDTVMTPLDSI

-485 FRSGFMVMNPRNGYV
+485 FRSGFMVMQPQTGYI

-515 MVSVGRRQVGSTI
+515 MVSAGKRQVGSTI

-542 PCDRV
+542 PCDKV

-554 ILPTGEPWTARGGT
+554 ILPTGEPWSARGGT
-568 KRKGEMVTLRWG
+568 KRQGEMVTLRWG

-594 QFTPQAVAQMAHKMG
+594 QFTPEAVAQMAHKMG

-618 SVFLGTAEISV
+618 SVFLGTAEITV

-643 VYHAPLIVSRIEDK
+643 VYNSPLPVYRIEDK
-657 FGNTLAT
+657 YGNVLQE
-664 FQTESREVITANT
+664 FRPESREVITENT
-677 AYLMCDLLEGVVNSG
+677 AYLMCNLLEGVVTGG

-699 KYKLT
+699 KYKLM
-704 NPIGGKT
+704 NPMGGKT
-711 GTTQEHSDG
+711 GTTQKHADG
-720 WFMGITPALV
+720 WFMGVTPDLV

-758 IWGKFLQKVYA
+758 IWAKFLLKAYA
-769 DAGLNVYTGPFD
+769 DPRLKMSDRPFD
-781 YPAGLLKRLNCDETV
+781 RPAGINKRLDCDETISEAEV
-796 LPAGGTSTDG
+796 KEMNNGIR
-806 QANDEEDEE
+806 EDEE
-815 FY
+815 EFY

>member
-1 MWFGSSKSKVNF
+1 
-13 HLLLLLLFTI
+13 
-23 FAGYDKTVLTNFGE
+23 
-37 SMFKKYWK
+37 MFKKYWK
-45 SFVIF
+45 FFVIF
-50 WSVVMLGIVGVFVFF
+50 WSVVLVGIIGVFVFF

-84 PNNRFASEVFFA
+84 PNNRFASEVYFA
-96 DGPIMNKYFEKE
+96 DGPIMNRYFEKE
-108 NRKYTEYR
+108 NRKYIEYR
-116 EIPASVVDAL
+116 EIPQSVIDAL

-135 EHSGVDVRGLF
+135 DHSGVDVRGLF
-146 RVLKGVLTADASAG
+146 RVAKGLLTANTSAG

-175 REPDLNVFELVVRK
+175 RESDLNVFELAIRK

-208 MTMYLNKYDFL
+208 LTMYLNKYDFL

-230 IYFQTPLDS
+230 IYFQVPLDS
-239 LKIEQA
+239 LKVEQA
-245 AMLVGMAK
+245 AMLIGMAK

-274 LNQMY
+274 LSQMY

-285 RDEYDSLKML
+285 REECDSLKKL
-295 PLGLKFK
+295 PLGLNFK

-316 YLRLYMTANKPKRE
+316 YLRLFMTANKPDRKR
-330 NYRNTEQFRLD
+330 YRDLSQFRLD
-341 SAAWETDPLYGWCK
+341 SVVWETNPLYGWCK
-355 KNVKVGG
+355 KNVKVDGS
-362 THYDLYSDG
+362 HYDLYSDG
-371 LKIYSTLDSR
+371 LKIYTTLDSR
-381 MQRYAEE
+381 MQKYAEE

-402 DKERAYKKNSP
+402 DKEKVKKHRPP
-413 FSNDMTPDK
+413 FSNDMTPTE
-422 IEEALMRSVK
+422 IEEVLDRSIR
-432 QSERYRQLV
+432 QSERYRVLSKQGMSF
-441 KEGKNQREIRKIFD
+441 KEIRKTFD
-455 QKVEMQLFTWNGI
+455 QPLKMQVFTWNGI
-468 RDTVMSPMDSV
+468 RDTVMTPLDSI

-485 FRSGFMVMNPRNGYV
+485 FRSGFMVMQPQTGYI

-515 MVSVGRRQVGSTI
+515 MVSAGKRQVGSTI

-542 PCDRV
+542 PCDKV

-554 ILPTGEPWTARGGT
+554 ILPTGEPWSARGGT
-568 KRKGEMVTLRWG
+568 KRQGEMVTLRWG

-594 QFTPQAVAQMAHKMG
+594 QFTPEAVAQMAHKMG

-618 SVFLGTAEISV
+618 SVFLGTAEITV

-643 VYHAPLIVSRIEDK
+643 VYNSPLPVYRIEDK
-657 FGNTLAT
+657 YGNVLQE
-664 FQTESREVITANT
+664 FRPESREVITENT
-677 AYLMCDLLEGVVNSG
+677 AYLMCNLLEGVVTGG

-699 KYKLT
+699 KYKLM
-704 NPIGGKT
+704 NPMGGKT
-711 GTTQEHSDG
+711 GTTQKHADG
-720 WFMGITPALV
+720 WFMGVTPDLV

-758 IWGKFLQKVYA
+758 IWAKFLLKAYA
-769 DAGLNVYTGPFD
+769 DPRLKMSDRPFD
-781 YPAGLLKRLNCDETV
+781 RPAGINKRLDCDETISEAEV
-796 LPAGGTSTDG
+796 KEMNNGIR
-806 QANDEEDEE
+806 EDEE
-815 FY
+815 EFY

>member
-1 MWFGSSKSKVNF
+1 MDM
-13 HLLLLLLFTI
+13 LR
-23 FAGYDKTVLTNFGE
+23 
-37 SMFKKYWK
+37 KYWK
-45 SFVIF
+45 IFVIF
-50 WSVVMLGIVGVFVFF
+50 WSVVLIGIIGVVVFF

-84 PNNRFASEVFFA
+84 PNNRFASEVYFA

-116 EIPASVVDAL
+116 EIPQSVVDAL

-135 EHSGVDVRGLF
+135 DHSGVDVRGLF
-146 RVLKGVLTADASAG
+146 RVLKGLLTANTSAG
-160 GGSTISQ
+160 GGSTLSQ

-175 REPDLNVFELVVRK
+175 READLNVFELAIRK

-208 MTMYLNKYDFL
+208 LTMYLNKYDFL

-230 IYFQTPLDS
+230 IYFQVPLDS
-239 LKIEQA
+239 LKVEQA

-274 LNQMY
+274 LSQMY
-279 KYDKIT
+279 KYDMLT
-285 RDEYDSLKML
+285 EAQFDSLKML
-295 PLGLKFK
+295 PLGLNFK
-302 RVDHKEG
+302 RIDHKEG

-316 YLRLYMTANKPKRE
+316 YLRLFMTANKPLRE
-330 NYRNTEQFRLD
+330 HYNNREQFRQD
-341 SAAWETDPLYGWCK
+341 SVAWETNPLYGWCK
-355 KNVKVGG
+355 KNVKVDG
-362 THYDLYSDG
+362 TNYDLYSDG
-371 LKIYSTLDSR
+371 LKIYATLDSR
-381 MQRYAEE
+381 MQRYAED

-402 DKERAYKKNSP
+402 DREKQHKVNSP
-413 FSNDMTPDK
+413 FSNDMTPEK
-422 IEEALMRSVK
+422 IENALNRSIK
-432 QSERYRQLV
+432 QSERYRQLS
-441 KEGKNQREIRKIFD
+441 KAGMNYADIRKTFD
-455 QKVEMQLFTWNGI
+455 QPVDMQVFTWQGI
-468 RDTVMSPMDSV
+468 RDTTMTPLDSI

-485 FRSGFMVMNPRNGYV
+485 FRSGFMVMDPKSGFI

-515 MVSVGRRQVGSTI
+515 MVSVGKRQVGSTI

-542 PCDRV
+542 PCDKV

-554 ILPTGEPWTARGGT
+554 VLPDGTTWTARGGT

-609 ITSFIDPVP
+609 INSFIDPVP

-643 VYHAPLIVSRIEDK
+643 VYNTPLPVYRIEDK
-657 FGNTLAT
+657 YGNVLEEFTP
-664 FQTESREVITANT
+664 ESREVITENT
-677 AYLMCDLLEGVVNSG
+677 AYLMSNLLEGVVTGG

-699 KYKLT
+699 KYKLM
-704 NPIGGKT
+704 NPMGGKT
-711 GTTQEHSDG
+711 GTTQEHADG
-720 WFMGITPALV
+720 WFMGVTPQLV

-758 IWGKFLQKVYA
+758 IWAKFLQKAYA
-769 DAGLNVYTGPFD
+769 DPKLKLNNAPFEQ
-781 YPAGLLKRLNCDETV
+781 PAGISKRLDCDETITE
-796 LPAGGTSTDG
+796 AEASEINRGI
-806 QANDEEDEE
+806 DEEDEE

>member
-1 MWFGSSKSKVNF
+1 
-13 HLLLLLLFTI
+13 
-23 FAGYDKTVLTNFGE
+23 
-37 SMFKKYWK
+37 MFKKYWK
-45 SFVIF
+45 FFVIF
-50 WSVVMLGIVGVFVFF
+50 WSVVLVGIIGVFVFF

-84 PNNRFASEVFFA
+84 PNNRFASEVYYA
-96 DGPIMNKYFEKE
+96 DGPIMNRYFEKE
-108 NRKYTEYR
+108 NRKYIEYR
-116 EIPASVVDAL
+116 EIPQSVIDAL

-135 EHSGVDVRGLF
+135 DHSGVDVRGLF
-146 RVLKGVLTADASAG
+146 RVAKGLLTANTSAG

-175 REPDLNVFELVVRK
+175 RESDLNVFELAIRK

-208 MTMYLNKYDFL
+208 LTMYLNKYDFL

-230 IYFQTPLDS
+230 IYFQVPLDS
-239 LKIEQA
+239 LKVEQA
-245 AMLVGMAK
+245 AMLIGMAK

-274 LNQMY
+274 LSQMY

-285 RDEYDSLKML
+285 REECDSLKKL
-295 PLGLKFK
+295 PLGLNFK

-316 YLRLYMTANKPKRE
+316 YLRLFMTANKPDRKR
-330 NYRNTEQFRLD
+330 YRDLSQFRLD
-341 SAAWETDPLYGWCK
+341 SVAWETNPLYGWCK
-355 KNVKVGG
+355 KNVKVDGS
-362 THYDLYSDG
+362 HYDLYSDG
-371 LKIYSTLDSR
+371 LKIYTTLDSR
-381 MQRYAEE
+381 MQKYAEE

-402 DKERAYKKNSP
+402 DKEKVKKHRPP
-413 FSNDMTPDK
+413 FSNDMTPTE
-422 IEEALMRSVK
+422 IEEVLDRSIR
-432 QSERYRQLV
+432 QSERYRVLSKQGMSF
-441 KEGKNQREIRKIFD
+441 KEIRKTFD
-455 QKVEMQLFTWNGI
+455 QPLKMQVFTWNGI
-468 RDTVMSPMDSV
+468 RDTVMTPLDSI

-485 FRSGFMVMNPRNGYV
+485 FRSGFMVMQPQTGYI

-515 MVSVGRRQVGSTI
+515 MVSAGKRQVGSTI

-542 PCDRV
+542 PCDKV

-554 ILPTGEPWTARGGT
+554 ILPTGEPWSARGGT
-568 KRKGEMVTLRWG
+568 KRQGEMVTLRWG

-594 QFTPQAVAQMAHKMG
+594 QFTPEAVAQMAHKMG

-618 SVFLGTAEISV
+618 SVFLGTAEITV

-643 VYHAPLIVSRIEDK
+643 VYNSPLPVYRIEDK
-657 FGNTLAT
+657 YGNVLQE
-664 FQTESREVITANT
+664 FRPESREVITENT
-677 AYLMCDLLEGVVNSG
+677 AYLMCNLLEGVVTGG

-699 KYKLT
+699 KYKLM
-704 NPIGGKT
+704 NPMGGKT
-711 GTTQEHSDG
+711 GTTQKHADG
-720 WFMGITPALV
+720 WFMGVTPDLV

-758 IWGKFLQKVYA
+758 IWAKFLLKAYA
-769 DAGLNVYTGPFD
+769 DPRLKMSDRPFD
-781 YPAGLLKRLNCDETV
+781 RPAGINKRLDCDETISEAEV
-796 LPAGGTSTDG
+796 KEMNNGIR
-806 QANDEEDEE
+806 EDEE
-815 FY
+815 EFY

>member
-1 MWFGSSKSKVNF
+1 
-13 HLLLLLLFTI
+13 
-23 FAGYDKTVLTNFGE
+23 
-37 SMFKKYWK
+37 MFKKYWK
-45 SFVIF
+45 FFVIF
-50 WSVVMLGIVGVFVFF
+50 WSVVLVGIIGVFVFF

-84 PNNRFASEVFFA
+84 PNNRFASEVYFA
-96 DGPIMNKYFEKE
+96 DGPIMNRYFEKE
-108 NRKYTEYR
+108 NRKYIEYR
-116 EIPASVVDAL
+116 EIPQSVIDAL

-135 EHSGVDVRGLF
+135 DHSGVDVRGLF
-146 RVLKGVLTADASAG
+146 RVAKGLLTANTSAG

-175 REPDLNVFELVVRK
+175 RESDLNVFELAIRK

-208 MTMYLNKYDFL
+208 LTMYLNKYDFL

-230 IYFQTPLDS
+230 IYFQVPLDS
-239 LKIEQA
+239 LNVEQA
-245 AMLVGMAK
+245 AMLIGMAK

-274 LNQMY
+274 LSQMY

-285 RDEYDSLKML
+285 REECDSLKKL
-295 PLGLKFK
+295 PLGLNFK

-316 YLRLYMTANKPKRE
+316 YLRLFMTANKPDRKR
-330 NYRNTEQFRLD
+330 YRDLSQFRLD
-341 SAAWETDPLYGWCK
+341 SVAWETNPLYGWCK
-355 KNVKVGG
+355 KNVKVDGS
-362 THYDLYSDG
+362 HYDLYSDG
-371 LKIYSTLDSR
+371 LKIYTTLDSR
-381 MQRYAEE
+381 MQKYAEE

-402 DKERAYKKNSP
+402 DKEKVKKLRPP
-413 FSNDMTPDK
+413 FSNDMTPAE
-422 IEEALMRSVK
+422 IEEVLDRSIR
-432 QSERYRQLV
+432 QSERYRVLSKQ
-441 KEGKNQREIRKIFD
+441 GMSFDEIRKTFD
-455 QKVEMQLFTWNGI
+455 QPLEMQVFTWSGI
-468 RDTVMSPMDSV
+468 RDTVMTPLDSI

-485 FRSGFMVMNPRNGYV
+485 FRSGFMVMQPQTGYI

-515 MVSVGRRQVGSTI
+515 MVSAGKRQVGSTI

-542 PCDRV
+542 PCDKV

-554 ILPTGEPWTARGGT
+554 ILPTGEPWSARGGT
-568 KRKGEMVTLRWG
+568 KRQGEMVTLRWG

-594 QFTPQAVAQMAHKMG
+594 QFTPEAVAQMAHKMG

-618 SVFLGTAEISV
+618 SVFLGTAEITV

-643 VYHAPLIVSRIEDK
+643 VYNSPLPVYRIEDK
-657 FGNTLAT
+657 YGNVLQE
-664 FQTESREVITANT
+664 FRPESREVITENT
-677 AYLMCDLLEGVVNSG
+677 AYLMCNLLEGVVIGG

-699 KYKLT
+699 KYKLM
-704 NPIGGKT
+704 NPMGGKT
-711 GTTQEHSDG
+711 GTTQKHADG
-720 WFMGITPALV
+720 WFMGVTPDLV

-758 IWGKFLQKVYA
+758 IWAKFLLKAYA
-769 DAGLNVYTGPFD
+769 DPRLKMSDRPFD
-781 YPAGLLKRLNCDETV
+781 RPAGINKRLDCDETISEAEV
-796 LPAGGTSTDG
+796 KEMNNGIR
-806 QANDEEDEE
+806 EDEE
-815 FY
+815 EFY

>member
-1 MWFGSSKSKVNF
+1 
-13 HLLLLLLFTI
+13 
-23 FAGYDKTVLTNFGE
+23 
-37 SMFKKYWK
+37 MFKKYWK
-45 SFVIF
+45 FFVIF
-50 WSVVMLGIVGVFVFF
+50 WSVVLVGIIGVFVFF

-84 PNNRFASEVFFA
+84 PNNRFASEVYFA
-96 DGPIMNKYFEKE
+96 DGPIMNRYFEKE
-108 NRKYTEYR
+108 NRKYIEYR
-116 EIPASVVDAL
+116 EIPQSVIDAL

-135 EHSGVDVRGLF
+135 DHSGVDVRGLF
-146 RVLKGVLTADASAG
+146 RVAKGLLAANTSAG

-175 REPDLNVFELVVRK
+175 RESDLNVFELAIRK

-208 MTMYLNKYDFL
+208 LTMYLNKYDFL

-230 IYFQTPLDS
+230 IYFQVPLDS
-239 LKIEQA
+239 LKVEQA
-245 AMLVGMAK
+245 AMLIGMAK

-274 LNQMY
+274 LSQMY

-285 RDEYDSLKML
+285 REECDSLKKL
-295 PLGLKFK
+295 PLGLNFK

-316 YLRLYMTANKPKRE
+316 YLRLFMTANKPDRKR
-330 NYRNTEQFRLD
+330 YRDLSQFRLD
-341 SAAWETDPLYGWCK
+341 SIAWETNPLYGWCK
-355 KNVKVGG
+355 KNVKVDGS
-362 THYDLYSDG
+362 HYDLYSDG
-371 LKIYSTLDSR
+371 LKIYTTLDSR
-381 MQRYAEE
+381 MQKYAEE

-402 DKERAYKKNSP
+402 DKEKVKKHRPP
-413 FSNDMTPDK
+413 FSNDMTPTE
-422 IEEALMRSVK
+422 IEEVLDRSIR
-432 QSERYRQLV
+432 QSERYRVLSKQGMSF
-441 KEGKNQREIRKIFD
+441 KEIRKTFD
-455 QKVEMQLFTWNGI
+455 QPLKMQVFTWNGI
-468 RDTVMSPMDSV
+468 RDTVMTPLDSI

-485 FRSGFMVMNPRNGYV
+485 FRSGFMVMQPQTGYI

-515 MVSVGRRQVGSTI
+515 MVSAGKRQVGSTI

-542 PCDRV
+542 PCDKV

-554 ILPTGEPWTARGGT
+554 ILPTGEPWSARGGT
-568 KRKGEMVTLRWG
+568 KRQGEMVTLRWG

-594 QFTPQAVAQMAHKMG
+594 QFTPEAVAQMAHKMG

-618 SVFLGTAEISV
+618 SVFLGTAEITV

-643 VYHAPLIVSRIEDK
+643 VYNSPLPVYRIEDK
-657 FGNTLAT
+657 YGNVLQE
-664 FQTESREVITANT
+664 FRPESREVITENT
-677 AYLMCDLLEGVVNSG
+677 AYLMCNLLEGVVTGG

-699 KYKLT
+699 KYKLM
-704 NPIGGKT
+704 NPMGGKT
-711 GTTQEHSDG
+711 GTTQKHADG
-720 WFMGITPALV
+720 WFMGVTPDLV

-758 IWGKFLQKVYA
+758 IWAKFLLKAYA
-769 DAGLNVYTGPFD
+769 DPRLKMSDRPFD
-781 YPAGLLKRLNCDETV
+781 RPAGINKRLDCDETISEAEV
-796 LPAGGTSTDG
+796 KEMNNGIR
-806 QANDEEDEE
+806 EDEE
-815 FY
+815 EFY

>member
-1 MWFGSSKSKVNF
+1 
-13 HLLLLLLFTI
+13 
-23 FAGYDKTVLTNFGE
+23 
-37 SMFKKYWK
+37 MFKKYWK
-45 SFVIF
+45 FFVIF
-50 WSVVMLGIVGVFVFF
+50 WSVVLVGIIGVFVFF

-84 PNNRFASEVFFA
+84 PNNRFASEVYFA
-96 DGPIMNKYFEKE
+96 DGPIMNRYFEKE
-108 NRKYTEYR
+108 NRKYIEYR
-116 EIPASVVDAL
+116 EIPQSVIDAL

-135 EHSGVDVRGLF
+135 DHSGVDVRGLF
-146 RVLKGVLTADASAG
+146 RVAKGLLTANPSAG

-175 REPDLNVFELVVRK
+175 RESDLNVFELAIRK

-208 MTMYLNKYDFL
+208 LTMYLNKYDFL

-230 IYFQTPLDS
+230 IYFQVPLDS
-239 LKIEQA
+239 LKVEQA
-245 AMLVGMAK
+245 AMLIGMAK

-274 LNQMY
+274 LSQMY

-285 RDEYDSLKML
+285 REECDSLKKL
-295 PLGLKFK
+295 PLGLNFK

-316 YLRLYMTANKPKRE
+316 YLRLFMTANKPDRKR
-330 NYRNTEQFRLD
+330 YRDLSQFRLD
-341 SAAWETDPLYGWCK
+341 SVAWETNPLYGWCK
-355 KNVKVGG
+355 KNVKVDGS
-362 THYDLYSDG
+362 HYDLYSDG
-371 LKIYSTLDSR
+371 LKIYTTLDSR
-381 MQRYAEE
+381 MQKYAEE

-402 DKERAYKKNSP
+402 DKEKVKKLRPP
-413 FSNDMTPDK
+413 FSNDMTPAE
-422 IEEALMRSVK
+422 IEEVLDRSIR
-432 QSERYRQLV
+432 QSERYRVLSKQ
-441 KEGKNQREIRKIFD
+441 GMSFDEIRKTFD
-455 QKVEMQLFTWNGI
+455 QPLKMQVFTWNGI
-468 RDTVMSPMDSV
+468 RDTVMTPLDSI

-485 FRSGFMVMNPRNGYV
+485 FRSGFMVMQPQTGYI

-515 MVSVGRRQVGSTI
+515 MVSAGKRQVGSTI

-542 PCDRV
+542 PCDKV

-554 ILPTGEPWTARGGT
+554 ILPTGEPWSARGGT
-568 KRKGEMVTLRWG
+568 KRQGEMVTLRWG

-594 QFTPQAVAQMAHKMG
+594 QFTPEAVAQMAHKMG

-618 SVFLGTAEISV
+618 SVFLGTAEITV

-643 VYHAPLIVSRIEDK
+643 VYNSPLPVYRIEDK
-657 FGNTLAT
+657 YGNVLQE
-664 FQTESREVITANT
+664 FRPESREVITENT
-677 AYLMCDLLEGVVNSG
+677 AYLMCNLLEGVVTGG

-699 KYKLT
+699 KYKLM
-704 NPIGGKT
+704 NPMGGKT
-711 GTTQEHSDG
+711 GTTQKQADG
-720 WFMGITPALV
+720 WFMGLTPDLV

-758 IWGKFLQKVYA
+758 IWAKFLLKAYA
-769 DAGLNVYTGPFD
+769 DPRLKMSDRPFD
-781 YPAGLLKRLNCDETV
+781 RPAGINKRLDCDETISEAEV
-796 LPAGGTSTDG
+796 KEMNNGIR
-806 QANDEEDEE
+806 EDEE
-815 FY
+815 EFY

>member
-1 MWFGSSKSKVNF
+1 
-13 HLLLLLLFTI
+13 
-23 FAGYDKTVLTNFGE
+23 
-37 SMFKKYWK
+37 MFKKYWK
-45 SFVIF
+45 FFVIF
-50 WSVVMLGIVGVFVFF
+50 WSVVLVGIIGVFVFF

-84 PNNRFASEVFFA
+84 PNNRFASEVYFA
-96 DGPIMNKYFEKE
+96 DGPIMNRYFEKE
-108 NRKYTEYR
+108 NRKYIEYR
-116 EIPASVVDAL
+116 EIPQSVIDAL

-135 EHSGVDVRGLF
+135 DHSGVDVRGLF
-146 RVLKGVLTADASAG
+146 RVAKGLLTANTSAG

-175 REPDLNVFELVVRK
+175 RESDLNVFELAIRK

-208 MTMYLNKYDFL
+208 LTMYLNKYDFL

-230 IYFQTPLDS
+230 IYFQVPLDS
-239 LKIEQA
+239 LKVEQA
-245 AMLVGMAK
+245 AMLIGMAK

-274 LNQMY
+274 LSQMY

-285 RDEYDSLKML
+285 REECDSLKKL
-295 PLGLKFK
+295 PLGLNFK

-316 YLRLYMTANKPKRE
+316 YLRLFMTANKPDRKR
-330 NYRNTEQFRLD
+330 YRDLSQFRLD
-341 SAAWETDPLYGWCK
+341 SIVWETNPLYGWCK
-355 KNVKVGG
+355 KNVKVDGS
-362 THYDLYSDG
+362 HYDLYSDG
-371 LKIYSTLDSR
+371 LKIYTTLDSR
-381 MQRYAEE
+381 MQKYAEE

-402 DKERAYKKNSP
+402 DKEKVKKHRPP
-413 FSNDMTPDK
+413 FSNDMTPAE
-422 IEEALMRSVK
+422 IEEVLDRSIR
-432 QSERYRQLV
+432 QSERYRVLSKQ
-441 KEGKNQREIRKIFD
+441 GMSFDEIRKTFD
-455 QKVEMQLFTWNGI
+455 QPLKMQVFTWNGI
-468 RDTVMSPMDSV
+468 RDTVMTPLDSI

-485 FRSGFMVMNPRNGYV
+485 FRSGFMVMQPQTGYI

-515 MVSVGRRQVGSTI
+515 MVSAGKRQVGSTI

-542 PCDRV
+542 PCDKV

-554 ILPTGEPWTARGGT
+554 ILPTGEPWSARGGT
-568 KRKGEMVTLRWG
+568 KRQGEMVTLRWG

-594 QFTPQAVAQMAHKMG
+594 QFTPEAVAQMAHKMG

-618 SVFLGTAEISV
+618 SVFLGTAEITV

-643 VYHAPLIVSRIEDK
+643 VYNSPLPVYRIEDK
-657 FGNTLAT
+657 YGNVLQE
-664 FQTESREVITANT
+664 FRPESREVITENT
-677 AYLMCDLLEGVVNSG
+677 AYLMCNLLEGVVTGG

-699 KYKLT
+699 KYKLM
-704 NPIGGKT
+704 NPMGGKT
-711 GTTQEHSDG
+711 GTTQKHADG
-720 WFMGITPALV
+720 WFMGVTPDLV

-758 IWGKFLQKVYA
+758 IWAKFLLKAYA
-769 DAGLNVYTGPFD
+769 DPRLKMSDRPFD
-781 YPAGLLKRLNCDETV
+781 RPAGINKRLDCDETISEAEV
-796 LPAGGTSTDG
+796 KEMNNGIR
-806 QANDEEDEE
+806 EDEE
-815 FY
+815 EFY

>member
-1 MWFGSSKSKVNF
+1 
-13 HLLLLLLFTI
+13 
-23 FAGYDKTVLTNFGE
+23 
-37 SMFKKYWK
+37 MFKKYWK
-45 SFVIF
+45 FFVIF
-50 WSVVMLGIVGVFVFF
+50 WSVVLVGIIGVFVFF

-84 PNNRFASEVFFA
+84 PNNRFASEVYFA
-96 DGPIMNKYFEKE
+96 DGPIMNRYFEKE
-108 NRKYTEYR
+108 NRKYIEYR
-116 EIPASVVDAL
+116 EIPQSVIDAL

-135 EHSGVDVRGLF
+135 DHSGVDVRGLF
-146 RVLKGVLTADASAG
+146 RVAKGLLTANTSAG

-175 REPDLNVFELVVRK
+175 RESDLNVFELVIRK

-208 MTMYLNKYDFL
+208 LTMYLNKYDFL

-230 IYFQTPLDS
+230 IYFQVPLDS
-239 LKIEQA
+239 LKVEQA

-274 LNQMY
+274 LSQMY

-285 RDEYDSLKML
+285 REECDSLKQL
-295 PLGLKFK
+295 PLGLNFK

-316 YLRLYMTANKPKRE
+316 YLRLFMTANKPDRKR
-330 NYRNTEQFRLD
+330 YRDLSQFRLD
-341 SAAWETDPLYGWCK
+341 SVAWETNPLYGWCK
-355 KNVKVGG
+355 KNVKVDGS
-362 THYDLYSDG
+362 HYDLYSDG
-371 LKIYSTLDSR
+371 LKIYTTLDSR
-381 MQRYAEE
+381 MQKYAEE

-402 DKERAYKKNSP
+402 DKEKVKKLRPP
-413 FSNDMTPDK
+413 FSNDMTPAE
-422 IEEALMRSVK
+422 IEEVLDRSIR
-432 QSERYRQLV
+432 QSERYRVLSKQ
-441 KEGKNQREIRKIFD
+441 GMSFDEIRKTFD
-455 QKVEMQLFTWNGI
+455 QPLEMQVFTWNGI
-468 RDTVMSPMDSV
+468 RDTVMTPLDSI

-485 FRSGFMVMNPRNGYV
+485 FRSGFMVMQPQTGYI

-515 MVSVGRRQVGSTI
+515 MVSAGKRQVGSTI

-542 PCDRV
+542 PCDKV

-554 ILPTGEPWTARGGT
+554 ILPTGEPWSARGGT
-568 KRKGEMVTLRWG
+568 KRHGEMVTLRWG

-594 QFTPQAVAQMAHKMG
+594 QFTPEAVAQMAHKMG

-618 SVFLGTAEISV
+618 SVFLGTAEITV

-643 VYHAPLIVSRIEDK
+643 VYNSPLPVYRIEDK
-657 FGNTLAT
+657 YGNVLQE
-664 FQTESREVITANT
+664 FRPESREVITENT
-677 AYLMCDLLEGVVNSG
+677 AYLMCNLLEGVVTGG

-699 KYKLT
+699 KYKLM
-704 NPIGGKT
+704 NPMGGKT
-711 GTTQEHSDG
+711 GTTQKHADG
-720 WFMGITPALV
+720 WFMGVTPDLV

-758 IWGKFLQKVYA
+758 IWAKFLLKAYA
-769 DAGLNVYTGPFD
+769 DPRLKMSDRPFD
-781 YPAGLLKRLNCDETV
+781 RPAGINKRLDCDETISEAEV
-796 LPAGGTSTDG
+796 KEMNNGIR
-806 QANDEEDEE
+806 EDEE
-815 FY
+815 EFY

>member
-1 MWFGSSKSKVNF
+1 
-13 HLLLLLLFTI
+13 
-23 FAGYDKTVLTNFGE
+23 
-37 SMFKKYWK
+37 MFKKYWK
-45 SFVIF
+45 FFVIF
-50 WSVVMLGIVGVFVFF
+50 WSVVLVGIIGVFVFF

-84 PNNRFASEVFFA
+84 PNNRFASEVYFA
-96 DGPIMNKYFEKE
+96 DGPIMNRYFEKE
-108 NRKYTEYR
+108 NRKYIEYR
-116 EIPASVVDAL
+116 EIPQSVIDAL

-135 EHSGVDVRGLF
+135 DHSGVDVRGLF
-146 RVLKGVLTADASAG
+146 RVAKGLLTANTSAG

-175 REPDLNVFELVVRK
+175 RESDLNVFELAIRK

-208 MTMYLNKYDFL
+208 LTMYLNKYDFL

-230 IYFQTPLDS
+230 IYFQVPLDS
-239 LKIEQA
+239 LKVEQA
-245 AMLVGMAK
+245 AMLIGMAK

-274 LNQMY
+274 LSQMY

-285 RDEYDSLKML
+285 REECDSLKKL
-295 PLGLKFK
+295 PLGLNFK

-316 YLRLYMTANKPKRE
+316 YLRLFMTANKPDRKR
-330 NYRNTEQFRLD
+330 YRDLSQFRLD
-341 SAAWETDPLYGWCK
+341 SIAWETNPLYGWCK
-355 KNVKVGG
+355 KNVKVDGS
-362 THYDLYSDG
+362 HYDLYSDG
-371 LKIYSTLDSR
+371 LKIYTTLDSR
-381 MQRYAEE
+381 MQKYAEE

-402 DKERAYKKNSP
+402 DKEKVKKLRPP
-413 FSNDMTPDK
+413 FSNDMTPAE
-422 IEEALMRSVK
+422 IEEVLDRSIR
-432 QSERYRQLV
+432 QSERYRVLSKQ
-441 KEGKNQREIRKIFD
+441 GMSFDEIRKTFD
-455 QKVEMQLFTWNGI
+455 QPLEMQVFTWSGI
-468 RDTVMSPMDSV
+468 RDTVMTPLDSI

-485 FRSGFMVMNPRNGYV
+485 FRSGFMVMQPQTGYI

-515 MVSVGRRQVGSTI
+515 MVSAGKRQVGSTI

-542 PCDRV
+542 PCDKV

-554 ILPTGEPWTARGGT
+554 ILPTGEPWSARGGT
-568 KRKGEMVTLRWG
+568 KRQGEMVTLRW
-580 LANSENNISAWVLK
+580 VLK
-594 QFTPQAVAQMAHKMG
+594 QFTPEAVAQMAHKMG

-618 SVFLGTAEISV
+618 SVFLGTAEITV

-643 VYHAPLIVSRIEDK
+643 VYNSPLPVYRIEDK
-657 FGNTLAT
+657 YGNVLQE
-664 FQTESREVITANT
+664 FRPESREVITENT
-677 AYLMCDLLEGVVNSG
+677 AYLMCNLLEGVVTGG

-699 KYKLT
+699 KYKLM
-704 NPIGGKT
+704 NPMGGKT
-711 GTTQEHSDG
+711 GTTQKHADG
-720 WFMGITPALV
+720 WFMGVTPDLV

-758 IWGKFLQKVYA
+758 IWAKFLLKAYA
-769 DAGLNVYTGPFD
+769 DPRLKMSDRPFD
-781 YPAGLLKRLNCDETV
+781 RPAGINKRLDCDETISEAEV
-796 LPAGGTSTDG
+796 KEMNNGIR
-806 QANDEEDEE
+806 EDEE
-815 FY
+815 EFY

>member
-1 MWFGSSKSKVNF
+1 
-13 HLLLLLLFTI
+13 
-23 FAGYDKTVLTNFGE
+23 
-37 SMFKKYWK
+37 MFKKYWK
-45 SFVIF
+45 FFVIF
-50 WSVVMLGIVGVFVFF
+50 WSVVLVGIIGVFVFF

-84 PNNRFASEVFFA
+84 PNNRFASEVYFA
-96 DGPIMNKYFEKE
+96 DGPIMNRYFEKE
-108 NRKYTEYR
+108 NRKYIEYR
-116 EIPASVVDAL
+116 EIPQSVIDAL

-135 EHSGVDVRGLF
+135 DHSGVDVRGLF
-146 RVLKGVLTADASAG
+146 RVAKGLLTANTSAG

-175 REPDLNVFELVVRK
+175 RESDLNVFELAIRK

-208 MTMYLNKYDFL
+208 LTMYLNKYDFL

-230 IYFQTPLDS
+230 IYFQVPLDS
-239 LKIEQA
+239 LKVEQA
-245 AMLVGMAK
+245 AMLIGMAK

-274 LNQMY
+274 LSQMY

-285 RDEYDSLKML
+285 REECDSLKKL
-295 PLGLKFK
+295 PLGLNFK

-316 YLRLYMTANKPKRE
+316 YLRLFMTANKPDRKR
-330 NYRNTEQFRLD
+330 YRDLSQFRLD
-341 SAAWETDPLYGWCK
+341 SIVWETNPLYGWCK
-355 KNVKVGG
+355 KNVKVDGS
-362 THYDLYSDG
+362 HYDLYSDG
-371 LKIYSTLDSR
+371 LKIYTTLDSR
-381 MQRYAEE
+381 MQKYAEE

-402 DKERAYKKNSP
+402 DKEKVKKLRPP
-413 FSNDMTPDK
+413 FSNDMTPAE
-422 IEEALMRSVK
+422 IEEVLDRSIR
-432 QSERYRQLV
+432 QSERYRVLSKQ
-441 KEGKNQREIRKIFD
+441 GMSFDEIRKTFD
-455 QKVEMQLFTWNGI
+455 QPLEMQVFTWSGI
-468 RDTVMSPMDSV
+468 RDTVMTPLDSI

-485 FRSGFMVMNPRNGYV
+485 FRSGFMVMQPQTGYI

-515 MVSVGRRQVGSTI
+515 MVSAGKRQVGSTI

-542 PCDRV
+542 PCDKV

-554 ILPTGEPWTARGGT
+554 ILPTGEPWSARGGT
-568 KRKGEMVTLRWG
+568 KRQGEMVTLRWG

-594 QFTPQAVAQMAHKMG
+594 QFTPEAVAQMAHKMG

-618 SVFLGTAEISV
+618 SVFLGTAEITV

-643 VYHAPLIVSRIEDK
+643 VYNSPLPVCRIEDK
-657 FGNTLAT
+657 YGNVLQE
-664 FQTESREVITANT
+664 FRPESREVITENT
-677 AYLMCDLLEGVVNSG
+677 AYLMCNLLEGVVNSG

-704 NPIGGKT
+704 NPMGGKT
-711 GTTQEHSDG
+711 GTTQQHADG
-720 WFMGITPALV
+720 WFIGVTPDLV

-751 GASMALP
+751 GANMALP
-758 IWGKFLQKVYA
+758 IWAKFLQKAYA
-769 DAGLNVYTGPFD
+769 DSGLKMSGRPFD
-781 YPAGLLKRLNCDETV
+781 RPAGISKRLDCDETISEAEAKEMNKS
-796 LPAGGTSTDG
+796 LR
-806 QANDEEDEE
+806 EDEE
-815 FY
+815 EFYLPDCKLIW

>member
-1 MWFGSSKSKVNF
+1 
-13 HLLLLLLFTI
+13 
-23 FAGYDKTVLTNFGE
+23 
-37 SMFKKYWK
+37 MFKKYWK
-45 SFVIF
+45 FFVIF
-50 WSVVMLGIVGVFVFF
+50 WSVVLVGIIGVFVFF

-84 PNNRFASEVFFA
+84 PNNRFASEVYFA
-96 DGPIMNKYFEKE
+96 DGPIMNRYFEKE
-108 NRKYTEYR
+108 NRKYIEYR
-116 EIPASVVDAL
+116 EIPQSVIDAL

-135 EHSGVDVRGLF
+135 DHSGVDVRGLF
-146 RVLKGVLTADASAG
+146 RVAKGLLTANTSAG

-175 REPDLNVFELVVRK
+175 RESDLNVFELAIRK

-208 MTMYLNKYDFL
+208 LTMYLNKYDFL

-230 IYFQTPLDS
+230 IYFQVPLDS
-239 LKIEQA
+239 LKVEQA
-245 AMLVGMAK
+245 AMLIGMAK

-274 LNQMY
+274 LSQMY

-285 RDEYDSLKML
+285 REECDSLKKL
-295 PLGLKFK
+295 PLGLNFK

-316 YLRLYMTANKPKRE
+316 YLRLFMTANKPDRKR
-330 NYRNTEQFRLD
+330 YRDLSQFRLD
-341 SAAWETDPLYGWCK
+341 SIAWETNPLYGWCK
-355 KNVKVGG
+355 KNVKVDGS
-362 THYDLYSDG
+362 HYDLYSDG
-371 LKIYSTLDSR
+371 LKIYTTLDSR
-381 MQRYAEE
+381 MQKYAEE

-402 DKERAYKKNSP
+402 DKEKVKKLRPP
-413 FSNDMTPDK
+413 FSNDMTPAE
-422 IEEALMRSVK
+422 IEEVLDRSIR
-432 QSERYRQLV
+432 QSERYRVLSKQ
-441 KEGKNQREIRKIFD
+441 GMSFDEIRKTFD
-455 QKVEMQLFTWNGI
+455 QPLEMQVFTWSGI
-468 RDTVMSPMDSV
+468 RDTVMTPLDSI

-485 FRSGFMVMNPRNGYV
+485 FRSGFMVMQPQTGYI

-515 MVSVGRRQVGSTI
+515 MVSAGKRQVGSTI

-542 PCDRV
+542 PCDKV

-554 ILPTGEPWTARGGT
+554 ILPTGEPWSARGGT
-568 KRKGEMVTLRWG
+568 KRQGEMVTLRWG

-594 QFTPQAVAQMAHKMG
+594 QFTPEAVAQMAHKMG

-618 SVFLGTAEISV
+618 SVFLGTAEITV

-643 VYHAPLIVSRIEDK
+643 VYNSPLPVCRIEDK
-657 FGNTLAT
+657 YGNVLQE
-664 FQTESREVITANT
+664 FRPESREVITENT
-677 AYLMCDLLEGVVNSG
+677 AYLMCNLLEGVVNSG

-699 KYKLT
+699 KYKLM
-704 NPIGGKT
+704 NPMGGKT
-711 GTTQEHSDG
+711 GTTQKHADG
-720 WFMGITPALV
+720 WFMGVTPDLV

-751 GASMALP
+751 GANMALP
-758 IWGKFLQKVYA
+758 IWAKFLQKAYA
-769 DAGLNVYTGPFD
+769 DSGLKMSGRPFD
-781 YPAGLLKRLNCDETV
+781 RPAGISKRLDCDETISEAEAKEMNKS
-796 LPAGGTSTDG
+796 LR
-806 QANDEEDEE
+806 EDEE
-815 FY
+815 EFY

>member
-1 MWFGSSKSKVNF
+1 
-13 HLLLLLLFTI
+13 
-23 FAGYDKTVLTNFGE
+23 
-37 SMFKKYWK
+37 MFKKYWK
-45 SFVIF
+45 FFVIF
-50 WSVVMLGIVGVFVFF
+50 WSVVLVGIIGVFVFF

-84 PNNRFASEVFFA
+84 PNNRFASEVYFA
-96 DGPIMNKYFEKE
+96 DGPIMNRYFEKE
-108 NRKYTEYR
+108 NRKYIEYR
-116 EIPASVVDAL
+116 EIPQSVIDAL
-126 IATEDVRFY
+126 ITTEDVRFY
-135 EHSGVDVRGLF
+135 DHSGVDVRGLF
-146 RVLKGVLTADASAG
+146 RVAKGLLTANTSAG

-175 REPDLNVFELVVRK
+175 RESDLNVFELAIRK

-208 MTMYLNKYDFL
+208 LTMYLNKYDFL

-230 IYFQTPLDS
+230 IYFQVPLDS
-239 LKIEQA
+239 LKVEQA

-274 LNQMY
+274 LSQMY

-285 RDEYDSLKML
+285 REECDSLKQL
-295 PLGLKFK
+295 PLGLNFK

-316 YLRLYMTANKPKRE
+316 YLRLFMTANKPDRKR
-330 NYRNTEQFRLD
+330 YRDLSQFRLD
-341 SAAWETDPLYGWCK
+341 SIAWETNPLYGWCK
-355 KNVKVGG
+355 KNVKVDGS
-362 THYDLYSDG
+362 HYDLYSDG
-371 LKIYSTLDSR
+371 LKIYTTLDSR
-381 MQRYAEE
+381 MQKYAEE

-402 DKERAYKKNSP
+402 DKEKVKKHRPP
-413 FSNDMTPDK
+413 FSNDMTPTE
-422 IEEALMRSVK
+422 IEEVLDRSIR
-432 QSERYRQLV
+432 QSERYRVLSKQGMSF
-441 KEGKNQREIRKIFD
+441 KEIRKTFD
-455 QKVEMQLFTWNGI
+455 QPLKMQVFTWNGI
-468 RDTVMSPMDSV
+468 RDTVMTPLDSI

-485 FRSGFMVMNPRNGYV
+485 FRSGFMVMQPQTGYI

-515 MVSVGRRQVGSTI
+515 MVSAGKRQVGSTI

-542 PCDRV
+542 PCDKV

-554 ILPTGEPWTARGGT
+554 ILPTGEPWSARGGT
-568 KRKGEMVTLRWG
+568 KRQGEMVTLRWG

-594 QFTPQAVAQMAHKMG
+594 QFTPEAVAQMAHKMG

-618 SVFLGTAEISV
+618 SVFLGTAEITV

-643 VYHAPLIVSRIEDK
+643 VYNSPLPVYRIEDK
-657 FGNTLAT
+657 YGNVLQE
-664 FQTESREVITANT
+664 FRPESREVITENT
-677 AYLMCDLLEGVVNSG
+677 AYLMCNLLEGVVTGG

-699 KYKLT
+699 KYKLM
-704 NPIGGKT
+704 NPMGGKT
-711 GTTQEHSDG
+711 GTTQKHADG
-720 WFMGITPALV
+720 WFMGVTPDLV

-758 IWGKFLQKVYA
+758 IWAKFLLKAYA
-769 DAGLNVYTGPFD
+769 DPRLKMSDRPFD
-781 YPAGLLKRLNCDETV
+781 RPAGINKRLDCDETISEAEV
-796 LPAGGTSTDG
+796 KEMNNGIR
-806 QANDEEDEE
+806 EDEE
-815 FY
+815 EFY

>member
-1 MWFGSSKSKVNF
+1 
-13 HLLLLLLFTI
+13 
-23 FAGYDKTVLTNFGE
+23 
-37 SMFKKYWK
+37 MFKKYWK
-45 SFVIF
+45 FFVIF
-50 WSVVMLGIVGVFVFF
+50 WSVVLVGIIGVFVFF

-79 EELEN
+79 KELEN
-84 PNNRFASEVFFA
+84 PNNRFASEVYFA
-96 DGPIMNKYFEKE
+96 DGPIMNRYFEKE
-108 NRKYTEYR
+108 NRKYIEYR
-116 EIPASVVDAL
+116 EIPQSVIDAL

-135 EHSGVDVRGLF
+135 DHSGVDVRGLF
-146 RVLKGVLTADASAG
+146 RVAKGLLTANTSAG

-175 REPDLNVFELVVRK
+175 RESDLNVFELAIRK

-208 MTMYLNKYDFL
+208 LTMYLNKYDFL

-230 IYFQTPLDS
+230 IYFQVPLDS
-239 LKIEQA
+239 LKVEQA
-245 AMLVGMAK
+245 AMLIGMAK

-274 LNQMY
+274 LSQMY

-285 RDEYDSLKML
+285 REECDSLKKL
-295 PLGLKFK
+295 PLGLNFK

-316 YLRLYMTANKPKRE
+316 YLRLFMTANKPDRKR
-330 NYRNTEQFRLD
+330 YRDLSQFRLD
-341 SAAWETDPLYGWCK
+341 SVAWETNPLYGWCK
-355 KNVKVGG
+355 KNVKVDGS
-362 THYDLYSDG
+362 HYDLYSDG
-371 LKIYSTLDSR
+371 LKIYTTLDSR
-381 MQRYAEE
+381 MQKYAEE

-402 DKERAYKKNSP
+402 DKEKVKKLRPP
-413 FSNDMTPDK
+413 FSNDMTPAE
-422 IEEALMRSVK
+422 IEEVLDRSIR
-432 QSERYRQLV
+432 QSERYRVLSKQ
-441 KEGKNQREIRKIFD
+441 GMSFDEIRKTFD
-455 QKVEMQLFTWNGI
+455 QPLEMQVFTWNGI
-468 RDTVMSPMDSV
+468 RDTVMTPLDSI

-485 FRSGFMVMNPRNGYV
+485 FRSGFMVMQPQTGYI

-515 MVSVGRRQVGSTI
+515 MVSAGKRQVGSTI

-542 PCDRV
+542 PCDKV

-554 ILPTGEPWTARGGT
+554 ILPTGEPWSARGGT
-568 KRKGEMVTLRWG
+568 KRQGEMVTLRWG

-594 QFTPQAVAQMAHKMG
+594 QFTPEAVAQMAHKMG

-618 SVFLGTAEISV
+618 SVFLGTAEITV

-643 VYHAPLIVSRIEDK
+643 VYNSPLPVYRIEDK
-657 FGNTLAT
+657 YGNVLQE
-664 FQTESREVITANT
+664 FRPESREVITENT
-677 AYLMCDLLEGVVNSG
+677 AYLMCNLLEGVVTGG

-699 KYKLT
+699 KYKLM
-704 NPIGGKT
+704 NPMGGKT
-711 GTTQEHSDG
+711 GTTQKHADG
-720 WFMGITPALV
+720 WFMGVTPDLV

-758 IWGKFLQKVYA
+758 IWAKFLLKAYA
-769 DAGLNVYTGPFD
+769 DPRLKMSDRPFD
-781 YPAGLLKRLNCDETV
+781 RPAGINKRLDCDETISEAEV
-796 LPAGGTSTDG
+796 KEMNNGIR
-806 QANDEEDEE
+806 EDEE
-815 FY
+815 EFY

>member
-1 MWFGSSKSKVNF
+1 MEI
-13 HLLLLLLFTI
+13 LC
-23 FAGYDKTVLTNFGE
+23 D
-37 SMFKKYWK
+37 
-45 SFVIF
+45 
-50 WSVVMLGIVGVFVFF
+50 FF

-84 PNNRFASEVFFA
+84 PNNRFASEVYFA
-96 DGPIMNKYFEKE
+96 DGPIMNRYFEKE
-108 NRKYTEYR
+108 NRKYIEYR
-116 EIPASVVDAL
+116 EIPQSVIDAL

-135 EHSGVDVRGLF
+135 DHSGVDVRGLF
-146 RVLKGVLTADASAG
+146 RVAKGLLTANTSAG

-175 REPDLNVFELVVRK
+175 RESDLNVFELAIRK

-208 MTMYLNKYDFL
+208 LTMYLNKYDFL

-230 IYFQTPLDS
+230 IYFQVPLDS
-239 LKIEQA
+239 LKVEQA
-245 AMLVGMAK
+245 AMLIGMAK

-274 LNQMY
+274 LSQMY

-285 RDEYDSLKML
+285 REECDSLKKL
-295 PLGLKFK
+295 PLGLNFK

-316 YLRLYMTANKPKRE
+316 YLRLFMTANKPDRKR
-330 NYRNTEQFRLD
+330 YRDLSQFRLD
-341 SAAWETDPLYGWCK
+341 SVAWKTNPLYGWCK
-355 KNVKVGG
+355 KNVKVDGS
-362 THYDLYSDG
+362 HYDLYSDG
-371 LKIYSTLDSR
+371 LKIYTTLDSR
-381 MQRYAEE
+381 MQKYAEE
-388 AVREHLSQDLQPLF
+388 AVREHLSRDLQPLF
-402 DKERAYKKNSP
+402 DKEKVKKHRPP
-413 FSNDMTPDK
+413 FSNDMTPTE
-422 IEEALMRSVK
+422 IEEVLDRSIR
-432 QSERYRQLV
+432 QSERYRVLSKQGMSF
-441 KEGKNQREIRKIFD
+441 KEIRKTFD
-455 QKVEMQLFTWNGI
+455 QPLKMQVFTWNGI
-468 RDTVMSPMDSV
+468 RDTVMTPLDSI

-485 FRSGFMVMNPRNGYV
+485 FRSGFMVMQPQTGYI

-515 MVSVGRRQVGSTI
+515 MVSAGKRQVGSTI

-542 PCDRV
+542 PCDKV

-554 ILPTGEPWTARGGT
+554 ILPTGEPWSARGGT
-568 KRKGEMVTLRWG
+568 KRQGEMVTLRWG

-594 QFTPQAVAQMAHKMG
+594 QFTPEAVAQMAHKMG

-618 SVFLGTAEISV
+618 SVFLGTAEITV

-643 VYHAPLIVSRIEDK
+643 VYNSPLPVYRIEDK
-657 FGNTLAT
+657 YGNVLQE
-664 FQTESREVITANT
+664 FRPESREVITENT
-677 AYLMCDLLEGVVNSG
+677 AYLMCNLLEGVVTGG

-699 KYKLT
+699 KYKLM
-704 NPIGGKT
+704 NPMGGKT
-711 GTTQEHSDG
+711 GTTQKHADG
-720 WFMGITPALV
+720 WFMGVTPDLV

-758 IWGKFLQKVYA
+758 IWAKFLLKAYA
-769 DAGLNVYTGPFD
+769 DPRLKMSDRPFD
-781 YPAGLLKRLNCDETV
+781 RPAGINKRLDCDETISEAEV
-796 LPAGGTSTDG
+796 KEINNGIR
-806 QANDEEDEE
+806 EDEE
-815 FY
+815 EFY

>member
-1 MWFGSSKSKVNF
+1 
-13 HLLLLLLFTI
+13 
-23 FAGYDKTVLTNFGE
+23 
-37 SMFKKYWK
+37 MFKKYWK
-45 SFVIF
+45 FFVIF
-50 WSVVMLGIVGVFVFF
+50 WSVVLVGIIGVFVFF

-84 PNNRFASEVFFA
+84 PNNRFASEVYFA
-96 DGPIMNKYFEKE
+96 DGPIMNRYFEKE
-108 NRKYTEYR
+108 NRKYIEYR
-116 EIPASVVDAL
+116 EIPQSVIDAL

-135 EHSGVDVRGLF
+135 DHSGVDVRGLF
-146 RVLKGVLTADASAG
+146 RVAKGLLTANTSAG

-175 REPDLNVFELVVRK
+175 RESDLNVFELAIRK

-208 MTMYLNKYDFL
+208 LTMYLNKYDFL

-230 IYFQTPLDS
+230 IYFQVPLDS
-239 LKIEQA
+239 LKVEQA
-245 AMLVGMAK
+245 AMLIGMAK

-274 LNQMY
+274 LSQMY

-285 RDEYDSLKML
+285 REECDSLKKL
-295 PLGLKFK
+295 PLGLNFK

-316 YLRLYMTANKPKRE
+316 YLRLFMTANKPDRKR
-330 NYRNTEQFRLD
+330 YRDLSQFRLD
-341 SAAWETDPLYGWCK
+341 SIVWETNPLYGWCK
-355 KNVKVGG
+355 KNVKVDGS
-362 THYDLYSDG
+362 HYDLYSDG
-371 LKIYSTLDSR
+371 LKIYTTLDSR
-381 MQRYAEE
+381 MQKYAEE

-402 DKERAYKKNSP
+402 DKEKVKKLRPP
-413 FSNDMTPDK
+413 FSNDMTPAE
-422 IEEALMRSVK
+422 IEEVLDRSIR
-432 QSERYRQLV
+432 QSERYRVLSKQ
-441 KEGKNQREIRKIFD
+441 GMSFDEIRKTFD
-455 QKVEMQLFTWNGI
+455 QPLEMQGFTWSGI
-468 RDTVMSPMDSV
+468 RDTVMTPLDSI

-485 FRSGFMVMNPRNGYV
+485 FRSGFMVMQPQTGYI

-515 MVSVGRRQVGSTI
+515 MVSAGKRQVGSTI

-542 PCDRV
+542 PCDKV

-554 ILPTGEPWTARGGT
+554 ILPTGEPWSARGGT
-568 KRKGEMVTLRWG
+568 KRQGEMVTLRWG

-594 QFTPQAVAQMAHKMG
+594 QFTPEAVAQMAHKMG

-618 SVFLGTAEISV
+618 SVFLGTAEITV

-643 VYHAPLIVSRIEDK
+643 VYNSPLPVCRIEDK
-657 FGNTLAT
+657 YGNVLQE
-664 FQTESREVITANT
+664 FRPESREVITENT
-677 AYLMCDLLEGVVNSG
+677 AYLMCNLLEGVVNSG

-704 NPIGGKT
+704 NPMGGKT
-711 GTTQEHSDG
+711 GTTQQHADG
-720 WFMGITPALV
+720 WFIGVTPDLV

-751 GASMALP
+751 GANMALP
-758 IWGKFLQKVYA
+758 IWAKFLQKAYA
-769 DAGLNVYTGPFD
+769 DSGLKMSGRPFD
-781 YPAGLLKRLNCDETV
+781 RPAGISKRLDCDETISEAEAKEMNKS
-796 LPAGGTSTDG
+796 LR
-806 QANDEEDEE
+806 EDEE
-815 FY
+815 EFY

>member
-1 MWFGSSKSKVNF
+1 
-13 HLLLLLLFTI
+13 
-23 FAGYDKTVLTNFGE
+23 
-37 SMFKKYWK
+37 MFKKYWK
-45 SFVIF
+45 FFVIF
-50 WSVVMLGIVGVFVFF
+50 WSVVLVGIIGVFVFF

-84 PNNRFASEVFFA
+84 PNNRFASEVYFA
-96 DGPIMNKYFEKE
+96 DGPIMNRYFEKE
-108 NRKYTEYR
+108 NRKYIEYR
-116 EIPASVVDAL
+116 EIPQSVIDAL

-135 EHSGVDVRGLF
+135 DHSGVDVRGLF
-146 RVLKGVLTADASAG
+146 RVAKGLLTANTSAG

-175 REPDLNVFELVVRK
+175 RESDLNVFELAIRK

-208 MTMYLNKYDFL
+208 LTMYLNKYDFL

-230 IYFQTPLDS
+230 IYFQVPLDS
-239 LKIEQA
+239 LKVEQA
-245 AMLVGMAK
+245 AMLIGMAK

-274 LNQMY
+274 LSQMY

-285 RDEYDSLKML
+285 REECDSLKKL
-295 PLGLKFK
+295 PLGLNFK

-316 YLRLYMTANKPKRE
+316 YLRLFMTANKPDRKR
-330 NYRNTEQFRLD
+330 YRDLSQFRLD
-341 SAAWETDPLYGWCK
+341 SVAWETNPLYGWCK
-355 KNVKVGG
+355 KNVKVDGS
-362 THYDLYSDG
+362 HYDLYSDG
-371 LKIYSTLDSR
+371 LKIYTTLDSR
-381 MQRYAEE
+381 MQKYAEE

-402 DKERAYKKNSP
+402 DKEKVKKHRPP
-413 FSNDMTPDK
+413 FSNDMTPTE
-422 IEEALMRSVK
+422 IEEVLDRSIR
-432 QSERYRQLV
+432 QSERYRVLSKQGMSF
-441 KEGKNQREIRKIFD
+441 KEIRKTFD
-455 QKVEMQLFTWNGI
+455 QPLKMQVFTWNGI
-468 RDTVMSPMDSV
+468 RDTVMTPLDSI

-485 FRSGFMVMNPRNGYV
+485 FRSGFMVMQPQTGYI

-515 MVSVGRRQVGSTI
+515 MVSAGKRQVGSTI

-542 PCDRV
+542 PCDKV

-554 ILPTGEPWTARGGT
+554 ILPTGEPWSARGGT
-568 KRKGEMVTLRWG
+568 KRQGEMVTLRWG

-594 QFTPQAVAQMAHKMG
+594 QFTPEAVAQMAHKMG
-609 ITSFIDPVP
+609 ITSFSDPVP
-618 SVFLGTAEISV
+618 SVFLGTAEITV

-643 VYHAPLIVSRIEDK
+643 VYNSPLPVYRIEDK
-657 FGNTLAT
+657 YGNVLQE
-664 FQTESREVITANT
+664 FRPESREVITENT
-677 AYLMCDLLEGVVNSG
+677 AYLMCNLLEGVVTGG

-699 KYKLT
+699 KYKLM
-704 NPIGGKT
+704 NPMGGKT
-711 GTTQEHSDG
+711 GTTQKHADG
-720 WFMGITPALV
+720 WFMGVTPDLV

-758 IWGKFLQKVYA
+758 IWAKFLLKAYA
-769 DAGLNVYTGPFD
+769 DPRLKMSDRPFD
-781 YPAGLLKRLNCDETV
+781 RPAGINKRLDCDETISEAEV
-796 LPAGGTSTDG
+796 KEMNNGIR
-806 QANDEEDEE
+806 EDEE
-815 FY
+815 EFY

>member
-1 MWFGSSKSKVNF
+1 
-13 HLLLLLLFTI
+13 
-23 FAGYDKTVLTNFGE
+23 
-37 SMFKKYWK
+37 MFKKYWK
-45 SFVIF
+45 FFVIF
-50 WSVVMLGIVGVFVFF
+50 WSVLLVGIIGVFVFF

-84 PNNRFASEVFFA
+84 PNNRFASEVYFA
-96 DGPIMNKYFEKE
+96 DGPIMSRYFEKE
-108 NRKYTEYR
+108 NRKYIEYR
-116 EIPASVVDAL
+116 EIPQSVIDAL

-135 EHSGVDVRGLF
+135 DHSGIDVRGLF
-146 RVLKGVLTADASAG
+146 RVAKGLLTANTSAG

-175 REPDLNVFELVVRK
+175 RESDLNVFELVIRK

-208 MTMYLNKYDFL
+208 LTMYLNKYDFL

-230 IYFQTPLDS
+230 IYFQVPLDS
-239 LKIEQA
+239 LKVEQA

-274 LNQMY
+274 LSQMY

-285 RDEYDSLKML
+285 REECDSLKQL
-295 PLGLKFK
+295 PLGLNFK

-316 YLRLYMTANKPKRE
+316 YLRLFMTANKPDRKR
-330 NYRNTEQFRLD
+330 YRDLSQFRLD
-341 SAAWETDPLYGWCK
+341 SVAWETNPLYGWCK
-355 KNVKVGG
+355 KNVKVDGS
-362 THYDLYSDG
+362 HYDLYSDG
-371 LKIYSTLDSR
+371 LKIYTTLDSR
-381 MQRYAEE
+381 MQKYAEE

-402 DKERAYKKNSP
+402 DKEKVKKLRPP
-413 FSNDMTPDK
+413 FSNDMTPAE
-422 IEEALMRSVK
+422 IEEVLNRSIR
-432 QSERYRQLV
+432 QSERYRVLSKQGMSF
-441 KEGKNQREIRKIFD
+441 KEIRKTFD
-455 QKVEMQLFTWNGI
+455 QPLKMQVFTWNGI
-468 RDTVMSPMDSV
+468 RDTVMTPLDSI

-485 FRSGFMVMNPRNGYV
+485 FRSGFMVMQPQTGYI

-515 MVSVGRRQVGSTI
+515 MVSAGKRQVGSTI

-542 PCDRV
+542 PCDKV

-554 ILPTGEPWTARGGT
+554 ILPTGEPWSARGGT
-568 KRKGEMVTLRWG
+568 KRQGEMVTLRWG

-594 QFTPQAVAQMAHKMG
+594 QFTPEAVAQMAHKMG

-618 SVFLGTAEISV
+618 SVFLGTAEITV

-643 VYHAPLIVSRIEDK
+643 VYNSPLPVYRIEDK
-657 FGNTLAT
+657 YGNVLQE
-664 FQTESREVITANT
+664 FRPESREVITENT
-677 AYLMCDLLEGVVNSG
+677 AYLMCNLLEGVVTGG

-699 KYKLT
+699 KYKLM
-704 NPIGGKT
+704 NPMGGKT
-711 GTTQEHSDG
+711 GTTQKHADG
-720 WFMGITPALV
+720 WFMGVTPDLV

-758 IWGKFLQKVYA
+758 IWAKFLLKVYA
-769 DAGLNVYTGPFD
+769 DPRLKMSDRPFD
-781 YPAGLLKRLNCDETV
+781 RPAGINKRLDCDETISEAEV
-796 LPAGGTSTDG
+796 KEMNNGIR
-806 QANDEEDEE
+806 EDEE
-815 FY
+815 EFY

>member
-1 MWFGSSKSKVNF
+1 
-13 HLLLLLLFTI
+13 
-23 FAGYDKTVLTNFGE
+23 
-37 SMFKKYWK
+37 MFKKYWK
-45 SFVIF
+45 FFVIF
-50 WSVVMLGIVGVFVFF
+50 WSVVLVGIIGVFVFF

-84 PNNRFASEVFFA
+84 PNNRFASEVYFA
-96 DGPIMNKYFEKE
+96 DGPIMNRYFEKE
-108 NRKYTEYR
+108 NRKYIEYR
-116 EIPASVVDAL
+116 EIPQSVIDAL

-135 EHSGVDVRGLF
+135 DHSGVDVRGLF
-146 RVLKGVLTADASAG
+146 RVAKGLLTANTSAG

-175 REPDLNVFELVVRK
+175 RESDLNVFELAIRK

-208 MTMYLNKYDFL
+208 LTMYLNKYDFL

-230 IYFQTPLDS
+230 IYFQVPLDS
-239 LKIEQA
+239 LKVEQA
-245 AMLVGMAK
+245 AMLIGMAK

-274 LNQMY
+274 LSQMY

-285 RDEYDSLKML
+285 REECDSLKKL
-295 PLGLKFK
+295 PLGLNFK

-316 YLRLYMTANKPKRE
+316 YLRLFMTANKPDRKR
-330 NYRNTEQFRLD
+330 YRDLSQFRLD
-341 SAAWETDPLYGWCK
+341 SIAWETNPLYGWCK
-355 KNVKVGG
+355 KNVKVDGS
-362 THYDLYSDG
+362 HYDLYSDG
-371 LKIYSTLDSR
+371 LKIYTTLDSR
-381 MQRYAEE
+381 MQKYAEE

-402 DKERAYKKNSP
+402 DKEKVKKHRPP
-413 FSNDMTPDK
+413 FSNDMTPAE
-422 IEEALMRSVK
+422 IEEVLDRSIR
-432 QSERYRQLV
+432 QSERYRVLSKQ
-441 KEGKNQREIRKIFD
+441 GMSFDEIRKTFD
-455 QKVEMQLFTWNGI
+455 QPLEMQVFTWNGI
-468 RDTVMSPMDSV
+468 RDTVMTPLDSI

-485 FRSGFMVMNPRNGYV
+485 FRSGFMVMQPQTGYI

-515 MVSVGRRQVGSTI
+515 MVSAGKRQVGSTI

-542 PCDRV
+542 PCDKV

-554 ILPTGEPWTARGGT
+554 ILPTGEPWSARGGT
-568 KRKGEMVTLRWG
+568 KRQGEMVTLRWG

-594 QFTPQAVAQMAHKMG
+594 QFTPEAVAQMAHKMG

-618 SVFLGTAEISV
+618 SVFLGTAEITV

-643 VYHAPLIVSRIEDK
+643 VYNSPLPVYRIEDK
-657 FGNTLAT
+657 YGNVLQE
-664 FQTESREVITANT
+664 FRPESREVITENT
-677 AYLMCDLLEGVVNSG
+677 AYLMCNLLEGVVTGG

-699 KYKLT
+699 KYKLM
-704 NPIGGKT
+704 NPMGGKT
-711 GTTQEHSDG
+711 GTTQKHADG
-720 WFMGITPALV
+720 WFMGVTPDLV

-758 IWGKFLQKVYA
+758 IWAKFLLKVYA
-769 DAGLNVYTGPFD
+769 DPRLKMSDRPFD
-781 YPAGLLKRLNCDETV
+781 RPAGINKRLDCDETISEAEV
-796 LPAGGTSTDG
+796 KEMNNGIR
-806 QANDEEDEE
+806 EDEE
-815 FY
+815 EFY

>member
-1 MWFGSSKSKVNF
+1 
-13 HLLLLLLFTI
+13 
-23 FAGYDKTVLTNFGE
+23 
-37 SMFKKYWK
+37 MFKKYWK
-45 SFVIF
+45 FFVIF
-50 WSVVMLGIVGVFVFF
+50 WSVVLVGIIGVFVFF

-84 PNNRFASEVFFA
+84 PNNRFASEVYFA
-96 DGPIMNKYFEKE
+96 DGPIMNRYFEKE
-108 NRKYTEYR
+108 NRKYIEYR
-116 EIPASVVDAL
+116 EIPQSVIDAL

-135 EHSGVDVRGLF
+135 DHSGVDVRGLF
-146 RVLKGVLTADASAG
+146 RVAKGLLTANTSAG

-175 REPDLNVFELVVRK
+175 RESDLNVFELAIRK

-208 MTMYLNKYDFL
+208 LTMYLNKYDFL

-230 IYFQTPLDS
+230 IYFQVPLDS
-239 LKIEQA
+239 LKVEQA
-245 AMLVGMAK
+245 AMLIGMAK

-274 LNQMY
+274 LSQMY

-285 RDEYDSLKML
+285 REECDSLKKL
-295 PLGLKFK
+295 PLGLNFK

-316 YLRLYMTANKPKRE
+316 YLRLFMTANKPDRKR
-330 NYRNTEQFRLD
+330 YRDLSQFRLD
-341 SAAWETDPLYGWCK
+341 SVAWETKPLYGWCK
-355 KNVKVGG
+355 KNVKVDGS
-362 THYDLYSDG
+362 HYDLYSDG
-371 LKIYSTLDSR
+371 LKIYTTLDSR
-381 MQRYAEE
+381 MQKYAEE

-402 DKERAYKKNSP
+402 DKEKVKKLRPP
-413 FSNDMTPDK
+413 FSNDMTPAE
-422 IEEALMRSVK
+422 IEEVLDRSIR
-432 QSERYRQLV
+432 QSERYRVLSKQ
-441 KEGKNQREIRKIFD
+441 GMSFDEIRKTFD
-455 QKVEMQLFTWNGI
+455 QPLEMQVFTWNGI
-468 RDTVMSPMDSV
+468 RDTVMTPLDSI

-485 FRSGFMVMNPRNGYV
+485 FRSGFMVMQPQTGYI

-515 MVSVGRRQVGSTI
+515 MVSAGKRQVGSTI

-542 PCDRV
+542 PCDKV

-554 ILPTGEPWTARGGT
+554 ILPTGEPWSARGGT
-568 KRKGEMVTLRWG
+568 KRQGEMVTLRWG
-580 LANSENNISAWVLK
+580 LANSENNISAWVVK
-594 QFTPQAVAQMAHKMG
+594 QFSPEAVAQMAHKMG

-618 SVFLGTAEISV
+618 SVFLGTAEITV

-643 VYHAPLIVSRIEDK
+643 VYNSPLPVYRIEDK
-657 FGNTLAT
+657 YGNVLQE
-664 FQTESREVITANT
+664 FRPESREVITENT
-677 AYLMCDLLEGVVNSG
+677 AYLMCNLLEGVVTGG

-699 KYKLT
+699 KYKLM
-704 NPIGGKT
+704 NPMGGKT
-711 GTTQEHSDG
+711 GTTQKHADG
-720 WFMGITPALV
+720 WFMGVTPDLV

-758 IWGKFLQKVYA
+758 IWAKFLLKAYA
-769 DAGLNVYTGPFD
+769 DPRLKMSDRPFD
-781 YPAGLLKRLNCDETV
+781 RPAGINKRLDCDETISEAEV
-796 LPAGGTSTDG
+796 KEMNNGIR
-806 QANDEEDEE
+806 EDEE
-815 FY
+815 EFY

>member
-1 MWFGSSKSKVNF
+1 
-13 HLLLLLLFTI
+13 
-23 FAGYDKTVLTNFGE
+23 
-37 SMFKKYWK
+37 MFKKYWK
-45 SFVIF
+45 FFVIF
-50 WSVVMLGIVGVFVFF
+50 WSVVLVGIIGVFVFF

-84 PNNRFASEVFFA
+84 PNNRFASEVYFA
-96 DGPIMNKYFEKE
+96 DGPIMNRYFEKE
-108 NRKYTEYR
+108 NRKYIEYR
-116 EIPASVVDAL
+116 EIPQSVIDAL

-135 EHSGVDVRGLF
+135 DHSGVDVRGLF
-146 RVLKGVLTADASAG
+146 RVAKGLLTANTSAG

-175 REPDLNVFELVVRK
+175 RESDLNVFELAIRK

-198 LEKSYTKEEI
+198 LERSYTKEEI
-208 MTMYLNKYDFL
+208 LTMYLNKYDFL

-230 IYFQTPLDS
+230 IYFQVPLDS
-239 LKIEQA
+239 LKVEQA
-245 AMLVGMAK
+245 AMLIGMAK

-274 LNQMY
+274 LSQMY

-285 RDEYDSLKML
+285 REECDSLKKL
-295 PLGLKFK
+295 PLGLNFK

-316 YLRLYMTANKPKRE
+316 YLRLFMTANKPDRKR
-330 NYRNTEQFRLD
+330 YRDLSQFRLD
-341 SAAWETDPLYGWCK
+341 SVAWKTNPLYGWCK
-355 KNVKVGG
+355 KNVKVDGS
-362 THYDLYSDG
+362 HYDLYSDG
-371 LKIYSTLDSR
+371 LKIYTTLDSR
-381 MQRYAEE
+381 MQKYAEE

-402 DKERAYKKNSP
+402 DKEKVKKLRPP
-413 FSNDMTPDK
+413 FSNDMTPAE
-422 IEEALMRSVK
+422 IEEVLDRSIR
-432 QSERYRQLV
+432 QSERYRVLSKQ
-441 KEGKNQREIRKIFD
+441 GMSFDEIRKTFD
-455 QKVEMQLFTWNGI
+455 QPLKMQVFTWNGI
-468 RDTVMSPMDSV
+468 RDTVMTPLDSI

-485 FRSGFMVMNPRNGYV
+485 FRSGFMVMQPQTGYI

-515 MVSVGRRQVGSTI
+515 MVSAGKRQVGSTI

-542 PCDRV
+542 PCDKV

-554 ILPTGEPWTARGGT
+554 ILPTGEPWSARGGT
-568 KRKGEMVTLRWG
+568 KRQGEMVTLRWG

-594 QFTPQAVAQMAHKMG
+594 QFTPEAVAQMAHKMG

-618 SVFLGTAEISV
+618 SVFLGTAEITV

-643 VYHAPLIVSRIEDK
+643 VYNSPLPVYRIEDK
-657 FGNTLAT
+657 YGNVLQE
-664 FQTESREVITANT
+664 FRPESREVITENT
-677 AYLMCDLLEGVVNSG
+677 AYLMCNLLEGVVTGG

-699 KYKLT
+699 KYKLM
-704 NPIGGKT
+704 NPMGGKT
-711 GTTQEHSDG
+711 GTTQKHADG
-720 WFMGITPALV
+720 WFMGVTPDLV

-758 IWGKFLQKVYA
+758 IWAKFLLKAYA
-769 DAGLNVYTGPFD
+769 DPRLKMSDRPFD
-781 YPAGLLKRLNCDETV
+781 RPAGINKRLDCDETISEAEV
-796 LPAGGTSTDG
+796 KEMNNGIR
-806 QANDEEDEE
+806 EDEE
-815 FY
+815 EFY